1 MIEMMKGKHMQIKF
15 CRKLI
20 ILASFLFVLGFA
32 QTQVS
37 ADDSSSSSSTLV
49 NQDTLNAIDDASKQA
64 DKAVDEVTSDAEKK
78 SGDTNTTDTSFKA
91 SDAQNINKLN
101 DSLFSWQPYSEKI
114 GVTDLANNT
123 GMGLAKFFWY
133 LNTLIYQ
140 INDELLSALSNDG
153 NLSKAFTQAQNAVSG
168 KVKAIFD
175 EGKVLFGGLALIV
188 LAITGFMHFASGRT
202 SSAVRMVVHFLGILL
217 IATLWYGNGNEL
229 FNQINQA
236 SDAGQAQVLKVIG
249 NSNDNVKPGDT
260 LRVGYFERSIE
271 RPYFLMN
278 YGKATA
284 DAVTKSGGNPYQ
296 FISTNNK
303 RDDSKLQTTVSAVAK
318 KFPNTLGKNNS
329 FNKAGMSLVAIVVSI
344 VNAIPYDA
352 VALFNIFVMVI
363 ELALYLLSPFVLVSA
378 LFPQFSRNGYKIVGA
393 TIMWGI
399 AKIGSGFLIVLV
411 GALQTFTDSFITVN
425 NFGSYAVNAFLFF
438 FLVYIVYK
446 FRGKLFE
453 LVGVSYSRVEGN
465 MPQSMRLSNLREKG
479 QSIKQS
485 SVGQKISQ
493 MGPMQRLSQR
503 RDVRDEMKTK
513 QAEEKRQQNLS
524 RVREQLLGKEQAK
537 TQKLSDKHKK
547 PLTVDEFKKPMD
559 SKRSDDPKQATVE
572 KDGVHLPKS
581 NFEAKQPN
589 NHNRVNTAKNKDK
602 GSDSQDEVAKKREA
616 IKRQLY
622 GDQETQPQPK
632 TLDKVP
638 DKPIFEQSKTP
649 KRQEIAKERSK
660 TVDRDKIA
668 RELLAERGKQKVQK
682 QQLRDDKVSQLKN
695 KFGKENS

>member
-1 MIEMMKGKHMQIKF
+1 MKGEYMLITF
-15 CRKLI
+15 FRKLL
-20 ILASFLFVLGFA
+20 ILASFLFVLGVA

-37 ADDSSSSSSTLV
+37 ADGSSSSSSTLV

-64 DKAVDEVTSDAEKK
+64 DKAVDEVTNEAEKK
-78 SGDTNTTDTSFKA
+78 SGDTSTTDTSFKA

-168 KVKAIFD
+168 KVKSIFD
-175 EGKVLFGGLALIV
+175 QGKLLFGGLAIIV
-188 LAITGFMHFASGRT
+188 LAIMGFMHFASGRT
-202 SSAVRMVVHFLGILL
+202 SSAVRMVVNFVGILL
-217 IATLWYGNGNEL
+217 VATLWYGNGNEL
-229 FNQINQA
+229 FNQINEA
-236 SDAGQAQVLKVIG
+236 SDAGQAQMLKVIG

-284 DAVTKSGGNPYQ
+284 DAVTKAGHNPYQ
-296 FISTNNK
+296 FISTNPK
-303 RDDSKLQTTVSAVAK
+303 RSSDTLQSNISKVSGTVPTLQK
-318 KFPNTLGKNNS
+318 DNS

-363 ELALYLLSPFVLVSA
+363 ELALYLLSPFVLVMA
-378 LFPQFSRNGYKIVGA
+378 LFPQFARNGYKIVGA

-399 AKIGSGFLIVLV
+399 AKIGAGFLIVLV
-411 GALQTFTDSFITVN
+411 GALQTFTDSFIPAT
-425 NFGSYAVNAFLFF
+425 NFGSYAVNALLFF
-438 FLVYIVYK
+438 FLVFIVYK
-446 FRGKLFE
+446 YRGKLFE
-453 LVGVSYSRVEGN
+453 FVGVSYSRIEGQ
-465 MPQSMRLSNLREKG
+465 MPQAMRLSNLREKG

-493 MGPMQRLSQR
+493 MGPMQRMSQR

-524 RVREQLLGKEQAK
+524 RVRDQLLGKEQAK
-537 TQKLSDKHKK
+537 TQKLSDKNKK

-559 SKRSDDPKQATVE
+559 SKNSDDPKQAKIE

-589 NHNRVNTAKNKDK
+589 SPVNNPKSKNN
-602 GSDSQDEVAKKREA
+602 GSDSQQEVAKKREA

-622 GDQETQPQPK
+622 GDQVTQSQPK
-632 TLDKVP
+632 TLNKVP
-638 DKPIFEQSKTP
+638 DNHNNFEQSKTP
-649 KRQEIAKERSK
+649 KRQEIANDQKK
-660 TVDRDKIA
+660 TVNRDKIA
-668 RELLAERGKQKVQK
+668 RELLAERDKQKEQEQK
-682 QQLRDDKVSQLKN
+682 LRDEKGSQLKN
-695 KFGKENS
+695 KLGKDNS

>member
-1 MIEMMKGKHMQIKF
+1 MLITF
-15 CRKLI
+15 FRKLI
-20 ILASFLFVLGFA
+20 ILASFLFVLGVA

-37 ADDSSSSSSTLV
+37 ADGSSSSSSTLV

-64 DKAVDEVTSDAEKK
+64 DKAVDEVTNDAEKK
-78 SGDTNTTDTSFKA
+78 SGDTSTTDTSFKA

-168 KVKAIFD
+168 KVKSIFD
-175 EGKVLFGGLALIV
+175 QGKLLFGGLAIIV
-188 LAITGFMHFASGRT
+188 LAIMGFMHFASGRT
-202 SSAVRMVVHFLGILL
+202 SSAVRMVVNFVGILL
-217 IATLWYGNGNEL
+217 VATLWYGNGNEL
-229 FNQINQA
+229 FNQINEA

-278 YGKATA
+278 YGQATA
-284 DAVTKSGGNPYQ
+284 DAVSKKGYSPYQ
-296 FISTNNK
+296 LISTNAQ
-303 RDDSKLQTTVSAVAK
+303 RDDEKVQTQVTQLKK
-318 KFPNTLGKNNS
+318 KFPTMGKNNS
-329 FNKAGMSLVAIVVSI
+329 FNKAGMSLVAIVVSV

-363 ELALYLLSPFVLVSA
+363 ELALYLLSPFVLVMA
-378 LFPQFSRNGYKIVGA
+378 LFPQFARNGYKIVGA

-399 AKIGSGFLIVLV
+399 AKIGAGFLIVLV
-411 GALQTFTDSFITVN
+411 GALQTFTDSFIPAI

-438 FLVYIVYK
+438 FLVFIVYK
-446 FRGKLFE
+446 YRGKLFE
-453 LVGVSYSRVEGN
+453 FVGVSYSRIEGQ
-465 MPQSMRLSNLREKG
+465 MPQAMRLSNLREKG

-493 MGPMQRLSQR
+493 MGPMQRMSQR
-503 RDVRDEMKTK
+503 RDVRDEMKNK
-513 QAEEKRQQNLS
+513 QADEKRQQNLS
-524 RVREQLLGKEQAK
+524 RVRDQLLGKEQAK
-537 TQKLSDKHKK
+537 TQKLSDKNKK

-559 SKRSDDPKQATVE
+559 SKKSDDPKQSAVE

-589 NHNRVNTAKNKDK
+589 SRVNNPKSKDN
-602 GSDSQDEVAKKREA
+602 GSDSQQEVAKKREA

-622 GDQETQPQPK
+622 GDQATQSQPK
-632 TLDKVP
+632 TLNKVP
-638 DKPIFEQSKTP
+638 DNHNNFEQSKTP
-649 KRQEIAKERSK
+649 KRQEIANDQKK
-660 TVDRDKIA
+660 TVNRDKIA
-668 RELLAERGKQKVQK
+668 RELLAERDKQKEQK
-682 QQLRDDKVSQLKN
+682 QKLRDEKGSQLKN
-695 KFGKENS
+695 KFGKDNS

>member
-49 NQDTLNAIDDASKQA
+49 NQDTLNAIDDATKQA
-64 DKAVDEVTSDAEKK
+64 DKAVGEVVKDAEKK

-91 SDAQNINKLN
+91 SDAQDINKLN

-168 KVKAIFD
+168 KVKSIFD
-175 EGKVLFGGLALIV
+175 QGKLLFGGLAIIV

-202 SSAVRMVVHFLGILL
+202 SSAVRMVVNFVGILL
-217 IATLWYGNGNEL
+217 VATLWYGNGNEL
-229 FNQINQA
+229 FNQINSA
-236 SDAGQAQVLKVIG
+236 SDAGQAQMLKVIG

-284 DAVTKSGGNPYQ
+284 NDVIKKLNQNPYQ
-296 FISTNNK
+296 FISTNTNRNEDK
-303 RDDSKLQTTVSAVAK
+303 VQSTVTQIKSKVPALSK
-318 KFPNTLGKNNS
+318 SNS

-363 ELALYLLSPFVLVSA
+363 ELALYLLSPFVLVMA
-378 LFPQFSRNGYKIVGA
+378 LFPQFAHNGYKIVGA

-399 AKIGSGFLIVLV
+399 AKIGAGFLIVLV
-411 GALQTFTDSFITVN
+411 GALQTFTDSFIPAT

-438 FLVYIVYK
+438 FLVFIVYK
-446 FRGKLFE
+446 YRGKLFE
-453 LVGVSYSRVEGN
+453 FVGVSYSRIDGQ
-465 MPQSMRLSNLREKG
+465 MPQAMRLSNLREKG

-493 MGPMQRLSQR
+493 MGPMQRMSQR
-503 RDVRDEMKTK
+503 RDVRDEMKNK
-513 QAEEKRQQNLS
+513 QADEKRQQNLS
-524 RVREQLLGKEQAK
+524 RVRDQLLGKEQAK
-537 TQKLSDKHKK
+537 TQKLSDKNKK

-559 SKRSDDPKQATVE
+559 SKKSDNPKQAKIE

-589 NHNRVNTAKNKDK
+589 SRVNNPKSKDN
-602 GSDSQDEVAKKREA
+602 GSDSQQEVAKKREA

-622 GDQETQPQPK
+622 GDQATQSEPK
-632 TLDKVP
+632 TLNKVP
-638 DKPIFEQSKTP
+638 DKPNSFEQSKTP
-649 KRQEIAKERSK
+649 TRQVVIQDNAK

-668 RELLAERGKQKVQK
+668 RELLAERDKQKEQK
-682 QQLRDDKVSQLKN
+682 QKLRDEKGSQLKN
-695 KFGKENS
+695 KFGKDNS

>member
-15 CRKLI
+15 CRKLM

-64 DKAVDEVTSDAEKK
+64 DKAVDEVTRDAEKK
-78 SGDTNTTDTSFKA
+78 SGDTSTTDTSFKA

-153 NLSKAFTQAQNAVSG
+153 NLSEAFTQAQNAVSG
-168 KVKAIFD
+168 KVKSIFD
-175 EGKVLFGGLALIV
+175 QGKLLFGGLAIIV

-202 SSAVRMVVHFLGILL
+202 SSAVRMVVNFVGILL
-217 IATLWYGNGNEL
+217 VATLWYGNGNEL
-229 FNQINQA
+229 FNQINEA

-278 YGKATA
+278 YGKAIA
-284 DAVTKSGGNPYQ
+284 DGVIKKGQNPYQ
-296 FISTNNK
+296 FISTNEK
-303 RDDSKLQTTVSAVAK
+303 RDDDKVQTQVTKLKQV
-318 KFPNTLGKNNS
+318 FPTLGKNNS
-329 FNKAGMSLVAIVVSI
+329 FNKAGMSLVAIVVSV
-344 VNAIPYDA
+344 VNAIPYGA

-363 ELALYLLSPFVLVSA
+363 ELALYLLSPFVLVMA
-378 LFPQFSRNGYKIVGA
+378 LFPQFARNGYKIVGA

-399 AKIGSGFLIVLV
+399 AKIGAGFLIVLV
-411 GALQTFTDSFITVN
+411 GALQAFTDSFIPAI

-438 FLVYIVYK
+438 FLVFIVYK
-446 FRGKLFE
+446 YRGKLFE
-453 LVGVSYSRVEGN
+453 FVGVSYSRIEGQ
-465 MPQSMRLSNLREKG
+465 MPQAMRLSNLREKG

-493 MGPMQRLSQR
+493 MGPMQRMSQR

-513 QAEEKRQQNLS
+513 QAEGKRQQNLS
-524 RVREQLLGKEQAK
+524 RVRDQLLGKEQAK
-537 TQKLSDKHKK
+537 TQKLSDKNKK

-559 SKRSDDPKQATVE
+559 SKKSDDPKQSAVE

-589 NHNRVNTAKNKDK
+589 SRVNNPKSKDN
-602 GSDSQDEVAKKREA
+602 GSDSQQEVAKKREA

-622 GDQETQPQPK
+622 GDQATQSQPK
-632 TLDKVP
+632 TLNKVP
-638 DKPIFEQSKTP
+638 DNHNNFEQSKTP
-649 KRQEIAKERSK
+649 KRQEIANDQKK
-660 TVDRDKIA
+660 TVNRDKIA
-668 RELLAERGKQKVQK
+668 RELLAERDKQKEQK
-682 QQLRDDKVSQLKN
+682 QKLRDEKGSQLKN
-695 KFGKENS
+695 KFGKDNS

>member
-1 MIEMMKGKHMQIKF
+1 MKGEYMLITF
-15 CRKLI
+15 FRKLI

-78 SGDTNTTDTSFKA
+78 SGDTSTTDTSFKA

-140 INDELLSALSNDG
+140 INDELLSVLSNDG

-168 KVKAIFD
+168 KVKSIFD
-175 EGKVLFGGLALIV
+175 QGKLLFGGLAIIV

-202 SSAVRMVVHFLGILL
+202 SSAVRMVVNFVGILL
-217 IATLWYGNGNEL
+217 VATLWYGNGNEL
-229 FNQINQA
+229 FNQINEA

-271 RPYFLMN
+271 RPYFLMD
-278 YGKATA
+278 YGQATA
-284 DAVTKSGGNPYQ
+284 DAVSKKGYSPYQ
-296 FISTNNK
+296 LISTNAQ
-303 RDDSKLQTTVSAVAK
+303 RDDEKVQTQVTQLKK
-318 KFPNTLGKNNS
+318 KFPTMGKNNS
-329 FNKAGMSLVAIVVSI
+329 FNKAGMSLVAIVVSV

-363 ELALYLLSPFVLVSA
+363 ELALYLLSPFVLVMA
-378 LFPQFSRNGYKIVGA
+378 LFPQFAHNGYKIVGA

-399 AKIGSGFLIVLV
+399 AKIGAGFLIVLV
-411 GALQTFTDSFITVN
+411 GALQTFTDSFIPAT

-438 FLVYIVYK
+438 FLVFIVYK
-446 FRGKLFE
+446 YRGKLFE
-453 LVGVSYSRVEGN
+453 FVGVSYSRIEGQ
-465 MPQSMRLSNLREKG
+465 MPQAMRLSNLREKG

-493 MGPMQRLSQR
+493 MGPMQRMSQTR
-503 RDVRDEMKTK
+503 AVRNEMKTK

-524 RVREQLLGKEQAK
+524 RVRDQLLGKEQAK
-537 TQKLSDKHKK
+537 TQKLSDKNKK

-559 SKRSDDPKQATVE
+559 SKNSDDPKQAKIE

-589 NHNRVNTAKNKDK
+589 SRVNNPKSKNN
-602 GSDSQDEVAKKREA
+602 GSDSQQEVAKEREA

-622 GDQETQPQPK
+622 GDQVTQSQPK
-632 TLDKVP
+632 TLHKVP
-638 DKPIFEQSKTP
+638 DNHNNFEQSKTP
-649 KRQEIAKERSK
+649 KRQEIANDQKK
-660 TVDRDKIA
+660 TVNRDKIA
-668 RELLAERGKQKVQK
+668 RELLAERDKQKEQK
-682 QQLRDDKVSQLKN
+682 QKLRDEKGSQLKN
-695 KFGKENS
+695 KFGKDNS

>member
-1 MIEMMKGKHMQIKF
+1 MQIKF
-15 CRKLI
+15 CQRLI
-20 ILASFLFVLGFA
+20 ILASFLFFLGFA
-32 QTQVS
+32 QAQVS
-37 ADDSSSSSSTLV
+37 ADDSSSSSSTLIT
-49 NQDTLNAIDDASKQA
+49 QDTLNAIDDASKQA
-64 DKAVDEVTSDAEKK
+64 DKAVDEITSDAEKK
-78 SGDTNTTDTSFKA
+78 AGDTSTTDNSFKS

-168 KVKAIFD
+168 KVKSIFD
-175 EGKVLFGGLALIV
+175 EGKILFGGLAIIV
-188 LAITGFMHFASGRT
+188 LAIMGFMHFANGRT
-202 SSAVRMVVHFLGILL
+202 SSAVQMVVNFVGILL
-217 IATLWYGNGNEL
+217 VATLWYGNGNEL

-284 DAVTKSGGNPYQ
+284 DAITKKGYDPYE
-296 FISTNNK
+296 FISTNEK
-303 RDDSKLQTTVSAVAK
+303 RDTSLLEKKVQTRSKNFAPLLK
-318 KFPNTLGKNNS
+318 DNS

-363 ELALYLLSPFVLVSA
+363 ELALYLLSPFVLVMA
-378 LFPQFSRNGYKIVGA
+378 LFPQFARNGYKIVGA

-399 AKIGSGFLIVLV
+399 AKIGAGFLIVLV
-411 GALQTFTDSFITVN
+411 GALQTFTDSFVPAT
-425 NFGSYAVNAFLFF
+425 NFGSYAVNALLFF
-438 FLVYIVYK
+438 FLVFIVYK
-446 FRGKLFE
+446 YRGKLFE
-453 LVGVSYSRVEGN
+453 FVGVSYSRVEGN
-465 MPQSMRLSNLREKG
+465 MPQAMRLSHLREKG

-493 MGPMQRLSQR
+493 MGPMQRMSQTR
-503 RDVRDEMKTK
+503 AVRNEMKT
-513 QAEEKRQQNLS
+513 QQSEEKRQQNLS
-524 RVREQLLGKEQAK
+524 RVRDQLLGKEQAK
-537 TQKLSDKHKK
+537 TQKLSDKNKK
-547 PLTVDEFKKPMD
+547 PVTVDEFKKPMD
-559 SKRSDDPKQATVE
+559 SNSSDNQKQSKFE
-572 KDGVHLPKS
+572 KDGVQLPKS

-589 NHNRVNTAKNKDK
+589 NRVNTAKNKDK
-602 GSDSQDEVAKKREA
+602 GSGNQDEVAQKREA

-622 GDQETQPQPK
+622 GNQEKQPQPK
-632 TLDKVP
+632 IIDKVLDKP
-638 DKPIFEQSKTP
+638 NFEQSKTP
-649 KRQEIAKERSK
+649 KRQEIAREQSK

-668 RELLAERGKQKVQK
+668 RELLAERDKQKVQK
-682 QQLRDDKVSQLKN
+682 QQLRDEKVSQLKN
-695 KFGKENS
+695 KFGKDNS

>member
-1 MIEMMKGKHMQIKF
+1 MKGEYMLITF
-15 CRKLI
+15 FRKLI

-78 SGDTNTTDTSFKA
+78 SGDTSTTDTSFKA

-168 KVKAIFD
+168 KVKSIFD
-175 EGKVLFGGLALIV
+175 QGKLLFGGLAIIV

-202 SSAVRMVVHFLGILL
+202 SSAVRMVVNFVGILL
-217 IATLWYGNGNEL
+217 VATLWYGNGNEL
-229 FNQINQA
+229 FNQINEA

-271 RPYFLMN
+271 RPYFLMD
-278 YGKATA
+278 YGQATA
-284 DAVTKSGGNPYQ
+284 DAVSKKGYSPYQ
-296 FISTNNK
+296 LISTNAQ
-303 RDDSKLQTTVSAVAK
+303 RDDEKVQTQVTQLKK
-318 KFPNTLGKNNS
+318 KFPTMGKNNS
-329 FNKAGMSLVAIVVSI
+329 FNKAGMSLVAIVVSV

-363 ELALYLLSPFVLVSA
+363 ELALYLLSPFVLVMA
-378 LFPQFSRNGYKIVGA
+378 LFPQFAHNGYKIVGA

-399 AKIGSGFLIVLV
+399 AKIGAGFLIVLV
-411 GALQTFTDSFITVN
+411 GALQTFTDSFIPAT

-438 FLVYIVYK
+438 FLVFIVYK
-446 FRGKLFE
+446 YRGKLFE
-453 LVGVSYSRVEGN
+453 FVGVSYSRIEGQ
-465 MPQSMRLSNLREKG
+465 MPQAMRLSNLREKG

-493 MGPMQRLSQR
+493 MGPMQRMSQR

-524 RVREQLLGKEQAK
+524 RVRDQLLGKEQAK
-537 TQKLSDKHKK
+537 TQKLSDKNKK

-559 SKRSDDPKQATVE
+559 SKNSDDPKQAKIE

-589 NHNRVNTAKNKDK
+589 SRVNNPKSKNN
-602 GSDSQDEVAKKREA
+602 GSDSQQEVAKEREA

-622 GDQETQPQPK
+622 GDQVTQSQPK
-632 TLDKVP
+632 TLHKVP
-638 DKPIFEQSKTP
+638 DNHNNFEQSKTP
-649 KRQEIAKERSK
+649 KRQEIANDQKK
-660 TVDRDKIA
+660 TVNRDKIA
-668 RELLAERGKQKVQK
+668 RELLAERDKQKEQK
-682 QQLRDDKVSQLKN
+682 QKLRDEKGSQLKN
-695 KFGKENS
+695 KFGKDNS

>member
-1 MIEMMKGKHMQIKF
+1 MKGEYMLITF
-15 CRKLI
+15 FRKLI
-20 ILASFLFVLGFA
+20 ILASFLFVLGVA

-37 ADDSSSSSSTLV
+37 ADGSSSSSGTLV

-64 DKAVDEVTSDAEKK
+64 DKAVDEVTNDAEKK
-78 SGDTNTTDTSFKA
+78 SGDTSTTDTSFKA

-168 KVKAIFD
+168 KVKSIFD
-175 EGKVLFGGLALIV
+175 QGKLLFGGLAIIV

-202 SSAVRMVVHFLGILL
+202 SSAVRMVVNFVGILL
-217 IATLWYGNGNEL
+217 VATLWYGNGNEL
-229 FNQINQA
+229 FNQINEA

-284 DAVTKSGGNPYQ
+284 DAVIKAGGNPYQ
-296 FISTNNK
+296 FISTNTS
-303 RDDSKLQTTVSAVAK
+303 RDDSKVQANVARTVKQFPTLK
-318 KFPNTLGKNNS
+318 KDNS

-363 ELALYLLSPFVLVSA
+363 ELALYLLSPFVLVMA
-378 LFPQFSRNGYKIVGA
+378 LFPQFARNGYKIVGA

-399 AKIGSGFLIVLV
+399 AKIGAGFLIVLV
-411 GALQTFTDSFITVN
+411 GALQTFTDSFIPAT

-438 FLVYIVYK
+438 FLVFIVYK
-446 FRGKLFE
+446 YRGKLFE
-453 LVGVSYSRVEGN
+453 FVGVSYSRIEGQ
-465 MPQSMRLSNLREKG
+465 MPQAMRLSNLRERG

-493 MGPMQRLSQR
+493 MGPMQRMSQR

-524 RVREQLLGKEQAK
+524 RVRDQLLGKEQAK
-537 TQKLSDKHKK
+537 TQKLSDKNKK

-559 SKRSDDPKQATVE
+559 SKKSDDPKQAKIE
-572 KDGVHLPKS
+572 KNGIHLPKS

-589 NHNRVNTAKNKDK
+589 SRVHNPKSKDNA
-602 GSDSQDEVAKKREA
+602 SDSQQEVAKKREA

-622 GDQETQPQPK
+622 GDQATQSQPK
-632 TLDKVP
+632 TLHKVP
-638 DKPIFEQSKTP
+638 DNHNNFEQSKTP
-649 KRQEIAKERSK
+649 TRQVVIQDNAK

-668 RELLAERGKQKVQK
+668 RELLAERDKQKEQK
-682 QQLRDDKVSQLKN
+682 QKSRDEKVSQLKN
-695 KFGKENS
+695 KFGKDNS

>member
-1 MIEMMKGKHMQIKF
+1 MQIKF

-78 SGDTNTTDTSFKA
+78 SGDTSTTDTSFKA

-168 KVKAIFD
+168 KVKSIFD
-175 EGKVLFGGLALIV
+175 QGKLLFGGLAIIV
-188 LAITGFMHFASGRT
+188 LAIMGFMHFASGRT
-202 SSAVRMVVHFLGILL
+202 SSAVRMVVNFVGILL
-217 IATLWYGNGNEL
+217 VATLWYGNGNEL
-229 FNQINQA
+229 FNQINSA
-236 SDAGQAQVLKVIG
+236 SDAGQAQILKVIG

-284 DAVTKSGGNPYQ
+284 DAVNKAGGNPYQ
-296 FISTNNK
+296 FISTNTS
-303 RDDSKLQTTVSAVAK
+303 RDDSKVQANVARTVKQFPTLK
-318 KFPNTLGKNNS
+318 KDNS
-329 FNKAGMSLVAIVVSI
+329 FNKAGMSLVAIVVSV

-363 ELALYLLSPFVLVSA
+363 ELALFLLSPFVLVMA
-378 LFPQFSRNGYKIVGA
+378 LFPQFARNGYKIVGA
-393 TIMWGI
+393 TIVWGI
-399 AKIGSGFLIVLV
+399 AKIGAGFLIVLV
-411 GALQTFTDSFITVN
+411 GALQTFTDSFVPAT
-425 NFGSYAVNAFLFF
+425 NFGSYAVNALLFF
-438 FLVYIVYK
+438 FLVFIVYK

-453 LVGVSYSRVEGN
+453 FVGVSYSRIEGQ
-465 MPQSMRLSNLREKG
+465 MPQAMRLSNLREKG

-493 MGPMQRLSQR
+493 MGPMQRMSQR
-503 RDVRDEMKTK
+503 RDVLDEMKTK

-524 RVREQLLGKEQAK
+524 RVRDQLLGKAQAK
-537 TQKLSDKHKK
+537 TQKLSDKNKK

-559 SKRSDDPKQATVE
+559 SKKSDDPNRSKLE
-572 KDGVHLPKS
+572 KDSVHLPKS

-589 NHNRVNTAKNKDK
+589 SRVNNPKNKDN
-602 GSDSQDEVAKKREA
+602 GSDSQQEVAKKREA

-622 GDQETQPQPK
+622 GDPATQSQPK
-632 TLDKVP
+632 TLNKVP
-638 DKPIFEQSKTP
+638 DNHNNFEQSKTP
-649 KRQEIAKERSK
+649 KRQEIANDQKK
-660 TVDRDKIA
+660 TVNRDKIA
-668 RELLAERGKQKVQK
+668 RELLAERDKQKVQK
-682 QQLRDDKVSQLKN
+682 QQLRDEKVSQLKN
-695 KFGKENS
+695 KFGKDNS

>member
-1 MIEMMKGKHMQIKF
+1 MQIKF

-78 SGDTNTTDTSFKA
+78 SGDTSTIDTSFKA

-153 NLSKAFTQAQNAVSG
+153 NLSKAFTQGQNAVSG
-168 KVKAIFD
+168 KVKSIFD
-175 EGKVLFGGLALIV
+175 QGKLLFGGLAIIV

-202 SSAVRMVVHFLGILL
+202 SSAVRMVVNFVGILL
-217 IATLWYGNGNEL
+217 VATLWYGNGNEL
-229 FNQINQA
+229 FNQINEA
-236 SDAGQAQVLKVIG
+236 SDAGQAQMLKVIG

-278 YGKATA
+278 YGQATA
-284 DAVTKSGGNPYQ
+284 DAVSKKGYSPYQ
-296 FISTNNK
+296 LISTNAQ
-303 RDDSKLQTTVSAVAK
+303 RDDEKVQTQVTQLKK
-318 KFPNTLGKNNS
+318 KFPTMGKNNS
-329 FNKAGMSLVAIVVSI
+329 FNKAGMSLVAIMVSV

-363 ELALYLLSPFVLVSA
+363 ELALYLLSPFVLVMA
-378 LFPQFSRNGYKIVGA
+378 LFPQFARNGYKIVGA

-399 AKIGSGFLIVLV
+399 AKIGAGFLIVLV
-411 GALQTFTDSFITVN
+411 GALQTFTDSFIPAI

-438 FLVYIVYK
+438 FLVLIVYK
-446 FRGKLFE
+446 YRGKLFE
-453 LVGVSYSRVEGN
+453 FVGVSYSRIEGQ
-465 MPQSMRLSNLREKG
+465 MPQAMRLSNLREKG
-479 QSIKQS
+479 RSIKQS

-493 MGPMQRLSQR
+493 RGPMQRMSQR
-503 RDVRDEMKTK
+503 RDVRDEMKNK
-513 QAEEKRQQNLS
+513 QADEKRQQNLS
-524 RVREQLLGKEQAK
+524 RVRDQLLGKEQAK
-537 TQKLSDKHKK
+537 TQKLSDKNKK

-559 SKRSDDPKQATVE
+559 SK
-572 KDGVHLPKS
+572 
-581 NFEAKQPN
+581 
-589 NHNRVNTAKNKDK
+589 
-602 GSDSQDEVAKKREA
+602 
-616 IKRQLY
+616 
-622 GDQETQPQPK
+622 
-632 TLDKVP
+632 
-638 DKPIFEQSKTP
+638 
-649 KRQEIAKERSK
+649 
-660 TVDRDKIA
+660 
-668 RELLAERGKQKVQK
+668 
-682 QQLRDDKVSQLKN
+682 
-695 KFGKENS
+695 

>member
-78 SGDTNTTDTSFKA
+78 SGDTSTTDTSFKA

-168 KVKAIFD
+168 KVKSIFD
-175 EGKVLFGGLALIV
+175 EGKVLFGGLAIIV
-188 LAITGFMHFASGRT
+188 LAIMGFMHFASGRT
-202 SSAVRMVVHFLGILL
+202 SSAVRMVVNFVGILL
-217 IATLWYGNGNEL
+217 VATLWYGNGNEL
-229 FNQINQA
+229 FNQINEA

-278 YGKATA
+278 YGVTNA
-284 DAVTKSGGNPYQ
+284 DAVTKKYGRSAYEL
-296 FISTNNK
+296 ISTNQN
-303 RDDSKLQTTVSAVAK
+303 RDDDKLQTKVTQLKSK
-318 KFPNTLGKNNS
+318 IPTLSKNNS

-363 ELALYLLSPFVLVSA
+363 ELALYLLSPFVLVMA
-378 LFPQFSRNGYKIVGA
+378 LFPQFARNGYKIVGA

-399 AKIGSGFLIVLV
+399 AKIGAGFLIVLV
-411 GALQTFTDSFITVN
+411 GALQTFTDSFIPAT

-438 FLVYIVYK
+438 FLVFIVYK
-446 FRGKLFE
+446 YRGKLFE
-453 LVGVSYSRVEGN
+453 FVGVSYSRIEGQ
-465 MPQSMRLSNLREKG
+465 MPQAMRLSNLREKG

-493 MGPMQRLSQR
+493 MGPMQRMSQR
-503 RDVRDEMKTK
+503 RDVRDEIKTK

-524 RVREQLLGKEQAK
+524 RVRDQLLGKEQAK
-537 TQKLSDKHKK
+537 TQKLSDKNKK

-559 SKRSDDPKQATVE
+559 SKKSDNPKQVNIE

-589 NHNRVNTAKNKDK
+589 SRVNNPKNKDN
-602 GSDSQDEVAKKREA
+602 GSDSQQEVAKKREA

-622 GDQETQPQPK
+622 GDPATQSQPK
-632 TLDKVP
+632 TLNKVP
-638 DKPIFEQSKTP
+638 DNHNNFEQSKTP
-649 KRQEIAKERSK
+649 KRQEIANDQKK
-660 TVDRDKIA
+660 TVNRDKIA
-668 RELLAERGKQKVQK
+668 RELLAERDKQREQKQK
-682 QQLRDDKVSQLKN
+682 LRDEKGSQLKN
-695 KFGKENS
+695 KFGKDNS

>member
-1 MIEMMKGKHMQIKF
+1 MQIKF

-37 ADDSSSSSSTLV
+37 ADDSSNSNSSLI
-49 NQDTLNAIDDASKQA
+49 NQDTLNAIDDATKQA
-64 DKAVDEVTSDAEKK
+64 DKAVGEVVKDAEKK
-78 SGDTNTTDTSFKA
+78 SGDKNTTDTSFTA
-91 SDAQNINKLN
+91 NDAQDIKKLN

-188 LAITGFMHFASGRT
+188 LALTGFMHFASGRT
-202 SSAVRMVVHFLGILL
+202 SVAVRMVINFMGILL
-217 IATLWYGNGNEL
+217 AAALWYGNGNEL
-229 FNQINQA
+229 FNQINSA
-236 SDAGQAQVLKVIG
+236 SDAGQAQMLKVIG

-284 DAVTKSGGNPYQ
+284 DAVTKAGHNPYQ
-296 FISTNNK
+296 FISTNPK
-303 RDDSKLQTTVSAVAK
+303 RSSDTLQSNISKVSGTVPTLQK
-318 KFPNTLGKNNS
+318 DNS

-363 ELALYLLSPFVLVSA
+363 ELALYLLSPFVLVMA
-378 LFPQFSRNGYKIVGA
+378 LFPQFARNGYKIVGA

-399 AKIGSGFLIVLV
+399 AKIGAGFLIVLV
-411 GALQTFTDSFITVN
+411 GALQTFTDSFIPAT

-438 FLVYIVYK
+438 FLVLIVYK
-446 FRGKLFE
+446 YRGKLFE
-453 LVGVSYSRVEGN
+453 FVGVSYSRIEGQ
-465 MPQSMRLSNLREKG
+465 MPQAMRLSNLREKG

-493 MGPMQRLSQR
+493 MGPMQRMSQTR
-503 RDVRDEMKTK
+503 AVRNEMKTK

-524 RVREQLLGKEQAK
+524 RVRDQLL
-537 TQKLSDKHKK
+537 
-547 PLTVDEFKKPMD
+547 
-559 SKRSDDPKQATVE
+559 
-572 KDGVHLPKS
+572 
-581 NFEAKQPN
+581 
-589 NHNRVNTAKNKDK
+589 
-602 GSDSQDEVAKKREA
+602 
-616 IKRQLY
+616 
-622 GDQETQPQPK
+622 
-632 TLDKVP
+632 
-638 DKPIFEQSKTP
+638 
-649 KRQEIAKERSK
+649 
-660 TVDRDKIA
+660 
-668 RELLAERGKQKVQK
+668 
-682 QQLRDDKVSQLKN
+682 
-695 KFGKENS
+695 

>member
-1 MIEMMKGKHMQIKF
+1 MQIKF

-78 SGDTNTTDTSFKA
+78 SGDTSTTDTSFKA

-168 KVKAIFD
+168 KVKSIFD
-175 EGKVLFGGLALIV
+175 QGKLLFGGLAIIV

-202 SSAVRMVVHFLGILL
+202 SSAVRMVVNFVGILL
-217 IATLWYGNGNEL
+217 VATLWYGNGNEL
-229 FNQINQA
+229 FNQINEA

-278 YGKATA
+278 YGQATA
-284 DAVTKSGGNPYQ
+284 DAVSKKGYSPYQ
-296 FISTNNK
+296 LISTNAQ
-303 RDDSKLQTTVSAVAK
+303 RDDEKVQTQVTQLKK
-318 KFPNTLGKNNS
+318 KFPTMGKNNS

-363 ELALYLLSPFVLVSA
+363 ELALYLLSPFVLVMA
-378 LFPQFSRNGYKIVGA
+378 LFPQFARNGYKIVGA

-399 AKIGSGFLIVLV
+399 AKIGAGFLIVLV
-411 GALQTFTDSFITVN
+411 GALQTFTDSFIPAT

-438 FLVYIVYK
+438 FLVFIVYK
-446 FRGKLFE
+446 YRGKLFE
-453 LVGVSYSRVEGN
+453 FVGVSYSRIEGQ
-465 MPQSMRLSNLREKG
+465 MPQAMRLSNLREKG

-493 MGPMQRLSQR
+493 MGPMQRMSQR

-524 RVREQLLGKEQAK
+524 RVRDQLLGKEQAK
-537 TQKLSDKHKK
+537 TQKLSDKNKK

-559 SKRSDDPKQATVE
+559 SKKSDDPKQAKIE
-572 KDGVHLPKS
+572 KDGVNLPKS

-589 NHNRVNTAKNKDK
+589 SRVNNPKSKDNA
-602 GSDSQDEVAKKREA
+602 SDSQQEVAKKREA

-622 GDQETQPQPK
+622 GDPATQSQPK
-632 TLDKVP
+632 ITDKVP
-638 DKPIFEQSKTP
+638 DNHNNFEQSKTP
-649 KRQEIAKERSK
+649 KRQEIANDQKK
-660 TVDRDKIA
+660 TVNRDKIA
-668 RELLAERGKQKVQK
+668 RELLAERDKQKAQK
-682 QQLRDDKVSQLKN
+682 QKLRDEKGSQLKN
-695 KFGKENS
+695 KFGKDNS

>member
-1 MIEMMKGKHMQIKF
+1 MLITF
-15 CRKLI
+15 FRKLI
-20 ILASFLFVLGFA
+20 ILASFLFVLGVA

-37 ADDSSSSSSTLV
+37 ADGSSSSSSTLV

-78 SGDTNTTDTSFKA
+78 SGDTSTTDTSFKA

-101 DSLFSWQPYSEKI
+101 NSLFSWQPYSEKI

-168 KVKAIFD
+168 KVKSIFD
-175 EGKVLFGGLALIV
+175 QGKLLFGGLAIIV

-202 SSAVRMVVHFLGILL
+202 SSAVRMVVNFVGILL
-217 IATLWYGNGNEL
+217 VATLWYGNGNEL
-229 FNQINQA
+229 FNQINEG

-249 NSNDNVKPGDT
+249 KSNDNVKPGDT

-284 DAVTKSGGNPYQ
+284 DAVTKSGGNSYQ

-363 ELALYLLSPFVLVSA
+363 ELALYLLSPFVLVMA
-378 LFPQFSRNGYKIVGA
+378 LFPQFARNGYKIVGA

-399 AKIGSGFLIVLV
+399 AKIGAGFLIVLV
-411 GALQTFTDSFITVN
+411 GALQTFTDSFIPAT

-438 FLVYIVYK
+438 FLVFIVYK
-446 FRGKLFE
+446 YRGKLFE
-453 LVGVSYSRVEGN
+453 FVGVSYSRIEGQ
-465 MPQSMRLSNLREKG
+465 MPQAMRLSNLREKG

-493 MGPMQRLSQR
+493 MGPMQRMSQR

-524 RVREQLLGKEQAK
+524 RVRDQLLGKEQAK
-537 TQKLSDKHKK
+537 TQKLSDKNKK

-559 SKRSDDPKQATVE
+559 SKNSDDPKQAKIE

-589 NHNRVNTAKNKDK
+589 SRVNNPKSKNN
-602 GSDSQDEVAKKREA
+602 GSDSQQEVAKKREA

-622 GDQETQPQPK
+622 GDQLTQSQPK
-632 TLDKVP
+632 TLNKVP
-638 DKPIFEQSKTP
+638 DNHNNFEQSKTP
-649 KRQEIAKERSK
+649 KRHEIANDQKK
-660 TVDRDKIA
+660 TVNRDKIA
-668 RELLAERGKQKVQK
+668 RELLAERDKQKEQK
-682 QQLRDDKVSQLKN
+682 QKLRDEKGSQLKN
-695 KFGKENS
+695 KFGKDNS

>member
-37 ADDSSSSSSTLV
+37 ADDSSNSSSTLV

-78 SGDTNTTDTSFKA
+78 SGDTSTTDTSFKA
-91 SDAQNINKLN
+91 IDAQDIKKLN
-101 DSLFSWQPYSEKI
+101 DSLFSWQSYSEKI

-168 KVKAIFD
+168 KVKSIFD
-175 EGKVLFGGLALIV
+175 QGKLLFGGLAIIV

-202 SSAVRMVVHFLGILL
+202 SSAVRMVVNFVGILL
-217 IATLWYGNGNEL
+217 VATLWYGNGNEL
-229 FNQINQA
+229 FNQINEA
-236 SDAGQAQVLKVIG
+236 SDAGQAQMLKVIG

-284 DAVTKSGGNPYQ
+284 NDVIKKLNQNPYQ
-296 FISTNNK
+296 FISTNTNRNEDK
-303 RDDSKLQTTVSAVAK
+303 VQSTVTQIKSKVPALSK
-318 KFPNTLGKNNS
+318 SNS

-363 ELALYLLSPFVLVSA
+363 EWALYLLSPFVLVMA
-378 LFPQFSRNGYKIVGA
+378 LFPQFARNGYKIVGA

-399 AKIGSGFLIVLV
+399 AKIGAGFLIVLV
-411 GALQTFTDSFITVN
+411 GALQTFTDSFIPAT

-438 FLVYIVYK
+438 FLVFIVYK
-446 FRGKLFE
+446 YRGKLFE
-453 LVGVSYSRVEGN
+453 FVGVSYSRIEGQ
-465 MPQSMRLSNLREKG
+465 MPQAMRLSHLRENG
-479 QSIKQS
+479 QSIRQS

-493 MGPMQRLSQR
+493 MGPMQRMSQR

-524 RVREQLLGKEQAK
+524 RVRDQLLGKEQAK
-537 TQKLSDKHKK
+537 TQKLSDKNKK

-559 SKRSDDPKQATVE
+559 SKKSDDPKQAKIE

-589 NHNRVNTAKNKDK
+589 SRINNPKSKDN
-602 GSDSQDEVAKKREA
+602 GSDSQQKVAKKREA

-622 GDQETQPQPK
+622 DYPATQSLPK
-632 TLDKVP
+632 TLNKVP
-638 DKPIFEQSKTP
+638 DNHNNFEQSKTP
-649 KRQEIAKERSK
+649 KRQEIANDQKK
-660 TVDRDKIA
+660 TVNRDKIA
-668 RELLAERGKQKVQK
+668 RELLSERDKQNVQK
-682 QQLRDDKVSQLKN
+682 QKLRDEKFSQLKN
-695 KFGKENS
+695 KFGKDNS

>member
-1 MIEMMKGKHMQIKF
+1 MIKMMKGKHMQIKF

-20 ILASFLFVLGFA
+20 ILASFLFVWGFA
-32 QTQVS
+32 QMPVS

-78 SGDTNTTDTSFKA
+78 SGDTSTTDTSFKA
-91 SDAQNINKLN
+91 SDGQNINKLN

-153 NLSKAFTQAQNAVSG
+153 NLSKAFTKAQNAVSG
-168 KVKAIFD
+168 KVKSIFD
-175 EGKVLFGGLALIV
+175 EGKVLFGGLAIIV
-188 LAITGFMHFASGRT
+188 LAIMGFMHFASGRT
-202 SSAVRMVVHFLGILL
+202 SSAVRMVVNFVGILL
-217 IATLWYGNGNEL
+217 VATLWYGNGNEL
-229 FNQINQA
+229 FNQINEA

-284 DAVTKSGGNPYQ
+284 DAVTKASGNPYQ
-296 FISTNNK
+296 FISTNSS
-303 RDDSKLQTTVSAVAK
+303 RDDEKVQAQVDKQK
-318 KFPNTLGKNNS
+318 KQFPTLAKNNS

-363 ELALYLLSPFVLVSA
+363 ELALYLLSPFVLVMA
-378 LFPQFSRNGYKIVGA
+378 LFPQFARNGYKIVGA

-399 AKIGSGFLIVLV
+399 AKIGAGFLIVLV
-411 GALQTFTDSFITVN
+411 GALQTFTDSFVPAT
-425 NFGSYAVNAFLFF
+425 NFGSYAVNALLFF
-438 FLVYIVYK
+438 FLVFMVYK
-446 FRGKLFE
+446 YRGKLFE
-453 LVGVSYSRVEGN
+453 FVGVSYSRIEGQI
-465 MPQSMRLSNLREKG
+465 PQAMRLSNLREKG

-493 MGPMQRLSQR
+493 MGPMQRMSQTR
-503 RDVRDEMKTK
+503 AVRNEMQT
-513 QAEEKRQQNLS
+513 QQTEEKRQQNLS
-524 RVREQLLGKEQAK
+524 RVRNQLLGKEQAK
-537 TQKLSDKHKK
+537 TQKLSDKNKK
-547 PLTVDEFKKPMD
+547 KLTVDEFKKPMD
-559 SKRSDDPKQATVE
+559 SKKSDDPKHSTVE

-581 NFEAKQPN
+581 NFKAKQTN
-589 NHNRVNTAKNKDK
+589 SRVNNPKSKDT
-602 GSDSQDEVAKKREA
+602 GSDSQREVAKKREA

-622 GDQETQPQPK
+622 GDQAPQPQPK

-638 DKPIFEQSKTP
+638 DKPTFEQSKTP
-649 KRQEIAKERSK
+649 KRQEIANDKKK
-660 TVDRDKIA
+660 TVNRDKIA
-668 RELLAERGKQKVQK
+668 RELLAERDKQKVQK

-695 KFGKENS
+695 KFGKDNS

>member
-1 MIEMMKGKHMQIKF
+1 MKGEYMLITF
-15 CRKLI
+15 FRKLI
-20 ILASFLFVLGFA
+20 ILASFLFVLGVA

-37 ADDSSSSSSTLV
+37 ADGSSSSSGTLV

-64 DKAVDEVTSDAEKK
+64 DKAVDEVTNDAEKK
-78 SGDTNTTDTSFKA
+78 SGDTSTTDTSFKA

-168 KVKAIFD
+168 KVKSIFD
-175 EGKVLFGGLALIV
+175 QGKLLFGGLAIIV
-188 LAITGFMHFASGRT
+188 LAIMGFMHFASGRT
-202 SSAVRMVVHFLGILL
+202 SSAVRMVVNFVGILL
-217 IATLWYGNGNEL
+217 VATLWYGNGNEL
-229 FNQINQA
+229 FNQINEA

-278 YGKATA
+278 YGQATA
-284 DAVTKSGGNPYQ
+284 DAVSKKGYSPYQ
-296 FISTNNK
+296 LISTNAQ
-303 RDDSKLQTTVSAVAK
+303 RDDEKVQTQVTQLKK
-318 KFPNTLGKNNS
+318 KFPTMGKNNS
-329 FNKAGMSLVAIVVSI
+329 FNKAGMSLVAIVVSV

-363 ELALYLLSPFVLVSA
+363 ELALYLLSPFVLVMA
-378 LFPQFSRNGYKIVGA
+378 LFPQFARNGYKIVGA

-399 AKIGSGFLIVLV
+399 AKIGAGFLIVLV
-411 GALQTFTDSFITVN
+411 GALQTFTDSFIPAI

-438 FLVYIVYK
+438 FLVFIVYK
-446 FRGKLFE
+446 YRGKLFE
-453 LVGVSYSRVEGN
+453 FVGVSYLRIEGQ
-465 MPQSMRLSNLREKG
+465 MPQAMRLSNLREKG

-493 MGPMQRLSQR
+493 MGPMQRMSQR
-503 RDVRDEMKTK
+503 RDVRDEMKNK
-513 QAEEKRQQNLS
+513 QADEKRQQNLS
-524 RVREQLLGKEQAK
+524 RVRDQLLGKEQAK
-537 TQKLSDKHKK
+537 TQKLSDKNKK

-559 SKRSDDPKQATVE
+559 SKKSDDPKQSAVE

-589 NHNRVNTAKNKDK
+589 SRVNNPKSKDN
-602 GSDSQDEVAKKREA
+602 GSDSQQEVAKKREA

-622 GDQETQPQPK
+622 GDQATQSQPK
-632 TLDKVP
+632 TLNKVP
-638 DKPIFEQSKTP
+638 DNHNNFEQSKTP
-649 KRQEIAKERSK
+649 KRQEIANDQKK
-660 TVDRDKIA
+660 TVNRDKIA
-668 RELLAERGKQKVQK
+668 RELLAERDKQKEQK
-682 QQLRDDKVSQLKN
+682 QKLRDEKGSQLKN
-695 KFGKENS
+695 KFGKDNS

>member
-15 CRKLI
+15 FRKLI

-37 ADDSSSSSSTLV
+37 ADDSSNSNSSLI

-78 SGDTNTTDTSFKA
+78 SGDTSATDTSFKA

-168 KVKAIFD
+168 KVKSIFD
-175 EGKVLFGGLALIV
+175 QGKLLFGGLAIIV

-202 SSAVRMVVHFLGILL
+202 SSAVRMVVNFVGILL
-217 IATLWYGNGNEL
+217 VATLWYGNGNEL
-229 FNQINQA
+229 FNQINEA

-278 YGKATA
+278 YGQATA
-284 DAVTKSGGNPYQ
+284 DAVSKKGYSPYQ
-296 FISTNNK
+296 LISTNAQ
-303 RDDSKLQTTVSAVAK
+303 RDDEKVQTQVTQLKK
-318 KFPNTLGKNNS
+318 KFPTMGKNNS
-329 FNKAGMSLVAIVVSI
+329 FNKAGMSLVAIVVSV

-363 ELALYLLSPFVLVSA
+363 ELTLYLLSPFVLVMA
-378 LFPQFSRNGYKIVGA
+378 LFPQFARNGYKIVGA

-399 AKIGSGFLIVLV
+399 AKIGAVFLIVLV
-411 GALQTFTDSFITVN
+411 GALQMFTDSFIPAT

-438 FLVYIVYK
+438 FLVFIVYK
-446 FRGKLFE
+446 YRGKLFE
-453 LVGVSYSRVEGN
+453 FLGVSYSRIEGQ
-465 MPQSMRLSNLREKG
+465 MPQAMRLSNLREKG

-493 MGPMQRLSQR
+493 MGPMQRMSQR

-524 RVREQLLGKEQAK
+524 RVRDQLLGKEQAK
-537 TQKLSDKHKK
+537 TQKLSDKNKK

-559 SKRSDDPKQATVE
+559 SKKSDDPKQAKIE

-581 NFEAKQPN
+581 NFEAKQTN
-589 NHNRVNTAKNKDK
+589 SRVNNPKSKDN
-602 GSDSQDEVAKKREA
+602 GSDGQQEVAKKREA

-622 GDQETQPQPK
+622 GDQATQSQPK
-632 TLDKVP
+632 TLNKVP
-638 DKPIFEQSKTP
+638 DNHNNFEQSKTP
-649 KRQEIAKERSK
+649 KRREIANGQKE
-660 TVDRDKIA
+660 TVNRDKIA
-668 RELLAERGKQKVQK
+668 RELLAERDKQKEQK
-682 QQLRDDKVSQLKN
+682 QKLRDEKGSQLKN
-695 KFGKENS
+695 KFGKDNS

>member
-78 SGDTNTTDTSFKA
+78 SGDTSTTDTSFKA

-168 KVKAIFD
+168 KVKSIFD
-175 EGKVLFGGLALIV
+175 QGKLLFGGLAIIV
-188 LAITGFMHFASGRT
+188 LAIMGFMHFASGRT
-202 SSAVRMVVHFLGILL
+202 SSAVRMVVNFVGILL
-217 IATLWYGNGNEL
+217 VATLWYGNGNEL
-229 FNQINQA
+229 FNQINEA

-278 YGKATA
+278 YGKANA
-284 DAVTKSGGNPYQ
+284 DGVIKKGQNPYQ
-296 FISTNNK
+296 FISTNEK
-303 RDDSKLQTTVSAVAK
+303 RDDDKVQTQVTKLKQV
-318 KFPNTLGKNNS
+318 FPTLGKNNS

-363 ELALYLLSPFVLVSA
+363 ELALYLLSPFVLVMA
-378 LFPQFSRNGYKIVGA
+378 LFPQFARNGYKIVGA

-399 AKIGSGFLIVLV
+399 AKIGAGFLIVLV
-411 GALQTFTDSFITVN
+411 GALQTFTDSFIPAT

-438 FLVYIVYK
+438 FLVFIVYK
-446 FRGKLFE
+446 YRGKLFE
-453 LVGVSYSRVEGN
+453 FVGVSYSRIEGQ
-465 MPQSMRLSNLREKG
+465 MPQAMRLSNLREKG

-493 MGPMQRLSQR
+493 MGPMQRMSQR

-524 RVREQLLGKEQAK
+524 RVRDQLLGKEQAK
-537 TQKLSDKHKK
+537 TQKLSDKNKK

-559 SKRSDDPKQATVE
+559 STKSGDSKQAAVE

-589 NHNRVNTAKNKDK
+589 SRVNNPKSKDN
-602 GSDSQDEVAKKREA
+602 GSDSQQEVAKKREA

-622 GDQETQPQPK
+622 GDQATQSQPK
-632 TLDKVP
+632 TLNKVP
-638 DKPIFEQSKTP
+638 DNHNNFEQSKTP
-649 KRQEIAKERSK
+649 KRQEIANDQKK

-668 RELLAERGKQKVQK
+668 RELLAERDKQKEQK
-682 QQLRDDKVSQLKN
+682 QKLRDEKGSQLKN
-695 KFGKENS
+695 KFGKDNS

>member
-49 NQDTLNAIDDASKQA
+49 NQDTLNEIDDASKQA

-78 SGDTNTTDTSFKA
+78 SGDTSTTDTSFKA

-114 GVTDLANNT
+114 GVTDLSNNT

-168 KVKAIFD
+168 KVKSIFNQ
-175 EGKVLFGGLALIV
+175 GKLLFGGLALIV

-202 SSAVRMVVHFLGILL
+202 SSAVRMVVNFVGILL
-217 IATLWYGNGNEL
+217 VATLWYGNGNEL
-229 FNQINQA
+229 FNQINSA
-236 SDAGQAQVLKVIG
+236 SDAGQAQMLKVIG
-249 NSNDNVKPGDT
+249 KSNDNVKPGDT

-278 YGKATA
+278 YGKAIA
-284 DAVTKSGGNPYQ
+284 DGVIKKGQNPYQ
-296 FISTNNK
+296 FISTNEK
-303 RDDSKLQTTVSAVAK
+303 RDDDKVQTQVTKLKQA
-318 KFPNTLGKNNS
+318 FPTLGKNNS

-363 ELALYLLSPFVLVSA
+363 ELALYLLSPFVLVMA
-378 LFPQFSRNGYKIVGA
+378 LFPQFARNGYKIVGA
-393 TIMWGI
+393 TIMWDI
-399 AKIGSGFLIVLV
+399 AKIGGGFLIVLV
-411 GALQTFTDSFITVN
+411 GALQTFTDSFIPAT

-438 FLVYIVYK
+438 FLVFIVYK
-446 FRGKLFE
+446 YRGKLFE
-453 LVGVSYSRVEGN
+453 FVGVSYSRIEGK
-465 MPQSMRLSNLREKG
+465 MPQAMRLSNLREKG

-493 MGPMQRLSQR
+493 MGPMQRMSQTR
-503 RDVRDEMKTK
+503 AVRNEIKMR
-513 QAEEKRQQNLS
+513 QAEEKRQQNLA

-537 TQKLSDKHKK
+537 TQKLSDKNKK
-547 PLTVDEFKKPMD
+547 PLKVDEFKKPMD
-559 SKRSDDPKQATVE
+559 STKSGDSKQAKIE

-589 NHNRVNTAKNKDK
+589 SRVNNPKSKDN
-602 GSDSQDEVAKKREA
+602 GSDSRQEVAKKREA

-622 GDQETQPQPK
+622 GDQATQSQPK
-632 TLDKVP
+632 KLHKVP
-638 DKPIFEQSKTP
+638 DKPNSFEQSKTP
-649 KRQEIAKERSK
+649 TRQVVIQDNAK

-668 RELLAERGKQKVQK
+668 RELLAERDKQKEQK
-682 QQLRDDKVSQLKN
+682 QKLRDEKGSQLKN
-695 KFGKENS
+695 KFGKDNS

>member
-1 MIEMMKGKHMQIKF
+1 MQIKF

-37 ADDSSSSSSTLV
+37 ADDSSNSNSSLI
-49 NQDTLNAIDDASKQA
+49 NQDTLNAIDDATKQA
-64 DKAVDEVTSDAEKK
+64 DKAVGEVVKDAEKK
-78 SGDTNTTDTSFKA
+78 SGDTNTTDTSFTA
-91 SDAQNINKLN
+91 NDAQDIKKLN

-168 KVKAIFD
+168 KVKSIFD
-175 EGKVLFGGLALIV
+175 QGKLLFGGLAIIV

-202 SSAVRMVVHFLGILL
+202 SSAVRMVVNFVGILL
-217 IATLWYGNGNEL
+217 VATLWYGNGNEL
-229 FNQINQA
+229 FNQINEA

-284 DAVTKSGGNPYQ
+284 DAVIKAGGNPYQ
-296 FISTNNK
+296 FISTNTS
-303 RDDSKLQTTVSAVAK
+303 RDDSKVQANVARTVKQFPTLK
-318 KFPNTLGKNNS
+318 KDNS

-363 ELALYLLSPFVLVSA
+363 ELALYLLSPFVLVMA
-378 LFPQFSRNGYKIVGA
+378 LFPQFARNGYKIVGA

-399 AKIGSGFLIVLV
+399 AKIGAGFLIVLV
-411 GALQTFTDSFITVN
+411 GALQTFTDSFIPAT

-438 FLVYIVYK
+438 FLVFIVYK
-446 FRGKLFE
+446 YRGKLFE
-453 LVGVSYSRVEGN
+453 FVGVSYSRIEGQ
-465 MPQSMRLSNLREKG
+465 MPQAMRLSNLREKG

-493 MGPMQRLSQR
+493 MGPMQRMSQR

-524 RVREQLLGKEQAK
+524 RVRDQLLGKEQAK
-537 TQKLSDKHKK
+537 TQKLSDKNKK

-559 SKRSDDPKQATVE
+559 SKKSDDPKQAKIE

-589 NHNRVNTAKNKDK
+589 SR
-602 GSDSQDEVAKKREA
+602 
-616 IKRQLY
+616 
-622 GDQETQPQPK
+622 
-632 TLDKVP
+632 
-638 DKPIFEQSKTP
+638 
-649 KRQEIAKERSK
+649 
-660 TVDRDKIA
+660 
-668 RELLAERGKQKVQK
+668 
-682 QQLRDDKVSQLKN
+682 
-695 KFGKENS
+695 

>member
-1 MIEMMKGKHMQIKF
+1 MKGEYMLITF
-15 CRKLI
+15 FRKLI
-20 ILASFLFVLGFA
+20 ILASFLFVLGVA

-37 ADDSSSSSSTLV
+37 ADGSSISSGTLV

-64 DKAVDEVTSDAEKK
+64 DKAVDEVTNDAEKK
-78 SGDTNTTDTSFKA
+78 SGDTSTTDTSFKA

-168 KVKAIFD
+168 KVKSIFD
-175 EGKVLFGGLALIV
+175 QGKLLFGGLAIIV
-188 LAITGFMHFASGRT
+188 LAIMGFMHFASGRT
-202 SSAVRMVVHFLGILL
+202 SSAVRMVVNFVGILL
-217 IATLWYGNGNEL
+217 VATLWYGNGNEL
-229 FNQINQA
+229 FNQINEA

-278 YGKATA
+278 YSKANA
-284 DAVTKSGGNPYQ
+284 DGVIKKGQNPYQ
-296 FISTNNK
+296 FISTNEK
-303 RDDSKLQTTVSAVAK
+303 RDDDKVQTQVTKLKQV
-318 KFPNTLGKNNS
+318 FPTLGKNNS

-363 ELALYLLSPFVLVSA
+363 ELALYLLSPFVLVMA
-378 LFPQFSRNGYKIVGA
+378 LFPQFARNGYKIVGA

-399 AKIGSGFLIVLV
+399 AKIGAGFLIVLV
-411 GALQTFTDSFITVN
+411 GGLQTFTDSFIPAT

-438 FLVYIVYK
+438 FLVFIVYK
-446 FRGKLFE
+446 YRGKLFE
-453 LVGVSYSRVEGN
+453 FVGVSYSRIEGQ
-465 MPQSMRLSNLREKG
+465 MPQAMRLSNLREKG
-479 QSIKQS
+479 QSIKQF

-493 MGPMQRLSQR
+493 MGPMQRMSQR
-503 RDVRDEMKTK
+503 REVRDEMKTK

-524 RVREQLLGKEQAK
+524 RVRDQLLGKEQAK
-537 TQKLSDKHKK
+537 TQKLSDKNKK

-559 SKRSDDPKQATVE
+559 SKKSDDPKQAKIE

-589 NHNRVNTAKNKDK
+589 SRVNNPKIKDN
-602 GSDSQDEVAKKREA
+602 GSDSQEEVAKKREA
-616 IKRQLY
+616 IKSQLY
-622 GDQETQPQPK
+622 GDPATQSQPK
-632 TLDKVP
+632 TLNKVP
-638 DKPIFEQSKTP
+638 DNHNNFEQSKTP
-649 KRQEIAKERSK
+649 KRQEIANDQKK
-660 TVDRDKIA
+660 TVNRDKIA
-668 RELLAERGKQKVQK
+668 RELLAERDKQKEQK
-682 QQLRDDKVSQLKN
+682 QKLRDEKGSQLKN
-695 KFGKENS
+695 KFGKDNS

>member
-1 MIEMMKGKHMQIKF
+1 MIEMMKGQHMEIKF

-37 ADDSSSSSSTLV
+37 ADDSSNSNSSLI
-49 NQDTLNAIDDASKQA
+49 NQDTLNAIDDATQQA
-64 DKAVDEVTSDAEKK
+64 DKAVGEVVKDAEKK
-78 SGDTNTTDTSFKA
+78 SGDTNTTDTSFTA
-91 SDAQNINKLN
+91 NDAQDIKKLN

-188 LAITGFMHFASGRT
+188 LALTGFMHFASGRT
-202 SSAVRMVVHFLGILL
+202 SSAVRMVVNFVGILL
-217 IATLWYGNGNEL
+217 VATLWYGNGNEL

-278 YGKATA
+278 YGKANA
-284 DAVTKSGGNPYQ
+284 DGVIKKGQNPYQ
-296 FISTNNK
+296 FISTNEK
-303 RDDSKLQTTVSAVAK
+303 RDDDKVQTQVTKLKQV
-318 KFPNTLGKNNS
+318 FPTLGKNNS

-363 ELALYLLSPFVLVSA
+363 ELALYLLSPFVLAMA
-378 LFPQFSRNGYKIVGA
+378 LFPQFARNGYKIVGA

-399 AKIGSGFLIVLV
+399 AKIGAGFLIVLV
-411 GALQTFTDSFITVN
+411 GALQTFTDSFIPAT

-438 FLVYIVYK
+438 FLVFIVYK
-446 FRGKLFE
+446 YRGKLFE
-453 LVGVSYSRVEGN
+453 FVGVSYSRLEGQ
-465 MPQSMRLSNLREKG
+465 MPQAMRLSNLREKG

-493 MGPMQRLSQR
+493 MGPMQRMSQR

-524 RVREQLLGKEQAK
+524 RVRDQLLGKEQAK
-537 TQKLSDKHKK
+537 TQKLSDKNKK

-559 SKRSDDPKQATVE
+559 CKKSGDSKQAKIE

-589 NHNRVNTAKNKDK
+589 SRVNNPKSKDN
-602 GSDSQDEVAKKREA
+602 GSDSQQEVAKKREA

-622 GDQETQPQPK
+622 GAPATQSQPK
-632 TLDKVP
+632 TLNKVP
-638 DKPIFEQSKTP
+638 DKPNSFEQSKTP
-649 KRQEIAKERSK
+649 TRQVVIQDNAK
-660 TVDRDKIA
+660 TVDRDKVA
-668 RELLAERGKQKVQK
+668 RELLAERDKQKEQK
-682 QQLRDDKVSQLKN
+682 QKLRDEKGSQLKN
-695 KFGKENS
+695 KFGKDNS

>member
-1 MIEMMKGKHMQIKF
+1 MQIKF

-49 NQDTLNAIDDASKQA
+49 NQDTLNAIDDATKQA
-64 DKAVDEVTSDAEKK
+64 DKAVGEVVKDAEKK
-78 SGDTNTTDTSFKA
+78 SGDTNTTDTSFTA
-91 SDAQNINKLN
+91 NDAQDIKKLN

-168 KVKAIFD
+168 KVKSIFD
-175 EGKVLFGGLALIV
+175 QGKLLFGGLAIIV

-202 SSAVRMVVHFLGILL
+202 SSAVRMVVNFVGILL
-217 IATLWYGNGNEL
+217 VATLWYGNGNEL
-229 FNQINQA
+229 FNQINSA
-236 SDAGQAQVLKVIG
+236 SDAGQAQMLKVIG

-284 DAVTKSGGNPYQ
+284 NDVIKKLNQNPYQ
-296 FISTNNK
+296 FISTNTNRNEDK
-303 RDDSKLQTTVSAVAK
+303 VQSTVTQIKSKVPALSK
-318 KFPNTLGKNNS
+318 SNS

-363 ELALYLLSPFVLVSA
+363 ELALYLLSPFVLVMA
-378 LFPQFSRNGYKIVGA
+378 LFPQFAHNGYKIVGA

-399 AKIGSGFLIVLV
+399 AKIGAGFLIVLV
-411 GALQTFTDSFITVN
+411 GALQTFTDSFIPAT

-438 FLVYIVYK
+438 FLVFIVYK
-446 FRGKLFE
+446 YRGKLFE
-453 LVGVSYSRVEGN
+453 FVGVSYSRIDGQ
-465 MPQSMRLSNLREKG
+465 MPQAMRLSNLREKG

-493 MGPMQRLSQR
+493 MGPMQRMSQR

-524 RVREQLLGKEQAK
+524 RVRDQLLGKEQAK
-537 TQKLSDKHKK
+537 TQKLSDKNKK

-559 SKRSDDPKQATVE
+559 SKKSDDPKQAKIE

-589 NHNRVNTAKNKDK
+589 SRINNPKSKDN
-602 GSDSQDEVAKKREA
+602 GSDSQQKVAKKREA

-622 GDQETQPQPK
+622 DYPATQSLPK
-632 TLDKVP
+632 TLNKVP
-638 DKPIFEQSKTP
+638 DNHNNFEQSKTP
-649 KRQEIAKERSK
+649 KRQEIANDQKK
-660 TVDRDKIA
+660 TVNRDKIA
-668 RELLAERGKQKVQK
+668 RELLSERDKQNVQK
-682 QQLRDDKVSQLKN
+682 QKLRDEKFSQLKN
-695 KFGKENS
+695 KFGKDNS

>member
-1 MIEMMKGKHMQIKF
+1 MQIKF
-15 CRKLI
+15 CRKLM

-64 DKAVDEVTSDAEKK
+64 DKAVDEVTRDAEKK
-78 SGDTNTTDTSFKA
+78 SGDTSTTDTSFKA

-153 NLSKAFTQAQNAVSG
+153 NLSEAFTQAQNAVSG
-168 KVKAIFD
+168 KVKSIFD
-175 EGKVLFGGLALIV
+175 QGKLLFGGLAIIV

-202 SSAVRMVVHFLGILL
+202 SSAVRMVVNFVGILL
-217 IATLWYGNGNEL
+217 VATLWYGNGNEL
-229 FNQINQA
+229 FNQINEA

-278 YGKATA
+278 YGKAIA
-284 DAVTKSGGNPYQ
+284 DGVIKKGQNPYQ
-296 FISTNNK
+296 FISTNEK
-303 RDDSKLQTTVSAVAK
+303 RDDDKVQTQVTKLKQV
-318 KFPNTLGKNNS
+318 FPTLGKNNS
-329 FNKAGMSLVAIVVSI
+329 FNKAGMSLVAIVVSV
-344 VNAIPYDA
+344 VNAIPYGA

-363 ELALYLLSPFVLVSA
+363 ELALYLLSPFVLVMA
-378 LFPQFSRNGYKIVGA
+378 LFPQFARNGYKIVGA

-399 AKIGSGFLIVLV
+399 AKIGAGFLIVLV
-411 GALQTFTDSFITVN
+411 GALQAFTDSFIPAI

-438 FLVYIVYK
+438 FLVFIVYK
-446 FRGKLFE
+446 YRGKLFE
-453 LVGVSYSRVEGN
+453 FVGVSYSRIEGQ
-465 MPQSMRLSNLREKG
+465 MPQAMRLSNLREKG
-479 QSIKQS
+479 KSIKQS

-493 MGPMQRLSQR
+493 MGPMQRMSQR
-503 RDVRDEMKTK
+503 RDVRDEMKNK
-513 QAEEKRQQNLS
+513 QADEKRQQNLS
-524 RVREQLLGKEQAK
+524 RVRDQLLGKEQAK
-537 TQKLSDKHKK
+537 TQKLSDKNKK

-559 SKRSDDPKQATVE
+559 SKKSDDPKQSAVE

-589 NHNRVNTAKNKDK
+589 SRVNNPKSKDN
-602 GSDSQDEVAKKREA
+602 GSDSQQEVAKKREA

-622 GDQETQPQPK
+622 GDPVTQPQPK
-632 TLDKVP
+632 TLNKVP
-638 DKPIFEQSKTP
+638 DNHNNFEQSKTP
-649 KRQEIAKERSK
+649 KRQEIANDQKK
-660 TVDRDKIA
+660 TVNRDKIA
-668 RELLAERGKQKVQK
+668 RELLAERDKQKEQK
-682 QQLRDDKVSQLKN
+682 QKLRDEKGSQLKN
-695 KFGKENS
+695 KFGKDNS

>member
-49 NQDTLNAIDDASKQA
+49 NQDMLNAIDDASKQA

-168 KVKAIFD
+168 KVKSIFD
-175 EGKVLFGGLALIV
+175 QGKLLFGGLAIIV

-202 SSAVRMVVHFLGILL
+202 SSAVRMVVNFVSILL
-217 IATLWYGNGNEL
+217 VATLWYGNGNEL
-229 FNQINQA
+229 FNQINEA
-236 SDAGQAQVLKVIG
+236 SDAGQAQMLKVIG

-278 YGKATA
+278 YGQATA
-284 DAVTKSGGNPYQ
+284 DAVSKKGYSPYQ
-296 FISTNNK
+296 LISTNAQ
-303 RDDSKLQTTVSAVAK
+303 RDDEKVQTQVTQLKK
-318 KFPNTLGKNNS
+318 KFPTMGKNNS
-329 FNKAGMSLVAIVVSI
+329 FNKAGMSLVAIMVSV

-363 ELALYLLSPFVLVSA
+363 ELALYLLSPFVLVMA
-378 LFPQFSRNGYKIVGA
+378 LFPQFSRNGYKIVGT

-399 AKIGSGFLIVLV
+399 AKIGAGFLIVLV
-411 GALQTFTDSFITVN
+411 GALQTFTDSFIPAT
-425 NFGSYAVNAFLFF
+425 NFGSYAVNALLFF
-438 FLVYIVYK
+438 FLVFIVYK
-446 FRGKLFE
+446 YRGKLFE
-453 LVGVSYSRVEGN
+453 FVGVSYSRIEGQ
-465 MPQSMRLSNLREKG
+465 MPQAMRLSNLREKG
-479 QSIKQS
+479 RSIKQS

-493 MGPMQRLSQR
+493 MGPMQRMSQR
-503 RDVRDEMKTK
+503 RDVRDEMKNK
-513 QAEEKRQQNLS
+513 QADEKRQQNLS
-524 RVREQLLGKEQAK
+524 RVRDQLLGKEQAK
-537 TQKLSDKHKK
+537 TQKLSDKNKK

-559 SKRSDDPKQATVE
+559 SKKSDDTKQSAVE

-581 NFEAKQPN
+581 NFEAKQTN
-589 NHNRVNTAKNKDK
+589 SRVNNPKSKDN
-602 GSDSQDEVAKKREA
+602 GSDSQKEVAKKREA

-622 GDQETQPQPK
+622 GAPATQSQPK
-632 TLDKVP
+632 TLNKVP
-638 DKPIFEQSKTP
+638 DNHNNFEQPKTP
-649 KRQEIAKERSK
+649 KRQEIANDQKK

-668 RELLAERGKQKVQK
+668 RELLAERDKQKEQK
-682 QQLRDDKVSQLKN
+682 QKLRDEKVSQLKN
-695 KFGKENS
+695 KFGKDNS

>member
-1 MIEMMKGKHMQIKF
+1 MIEKRKGKHMQIKF

-20 ILASFLFVLGFA
+20 ILASFLFVLCFA

-64 DKAVDEVTSDAEKK
+64 DKAVDKVTSDAEKK
-78 SGDTNTTDTSFKA
+78 SSDTSTTDTSFKA

-123 GMGLAKFFWY
+123 GMGLARFFWY

-153 NLSKAFTQAQNAVSG
+153 NLSKAFTQAQNAVPG
-168 KVKAIFD
+168 NVKSIFD
-175 EGKVLFGGLALIV
+175 QGKLLFGGLAIIV
-188 LAITGFMHFASGRT
+188 LAIMGFMHFASGRT
-202 SSAVRMVVHFLGILL
+202 SSAVRMVVNFVGILL
-217 IATLWYGNGNEL
+217 VATLWYGNGNEL
-229 FNQINQA
+229 FNQINEA

-260 LRVGYFERSIE
+260 VRVGYFERSIE

-284 DAVTKSGGNPYQ
+284 NDVIKKINQNPYQ
-296 FISTNNK
+296 FISTNTNRNEDK
-303 RDDSKLQTTVSAVAK
+303 VQSTVTQIKSKVPALS
-318 KFPNTLGKNNS
+318 KNNS

-363 ELALYLLSPFVLVSA
+363 ELALYLLSPFVLVMA
-378 LFPQFSRNGYKIVGA
+378 LFPQFARNGYKIVGA

-399 AKIGSGFLIVLV
+399 AKIGAGFLIVLV
-411 GALQTFTDSFITVN
+411 GALQTFTDSFIPAT
-425 NFGSYAVNAFLFF
+425 NFGSYAVNALLFF
-438 FLVYIVYK
+438 FLVFIVYK
-446 FRGKLFE
+446 YRGKLFE
-453 LVGVSYSRVEGN
+453 FVGVSYSRLEGQ
-465 MPQSMRLSNLREKG
+465 MPQAMRLANLREKG
-479 QSIKQS
+479 QSINQS

-493 MGPMQRLSQR
+493 MGPMQRMSQR

-524 RVREQLLGKEQAK
+524 RVRDQLLGKEQAK
-537 TQKLSDKHKK
+537 TQKLLDKTKK
-547 PLTVDEFKKPMD
+547 PLTVDEFKKPVD
-559 SKRSDDPKQATVE
+559 SKKADDPNRSKLE

-589 NHNRVNTAKNKDK
+589 SRVNNAKSKDN
-602 GSDSQDEVAKKREA
+602 GSDSQQEVAKKHEA

-622 GDQETQPQPK
+622 GYQATQSQPK
-632 TLDKVP
+632 TRNKVS
-638 DKPIFEQSKTP
+638 DNHNHFEQSKTP
-649 KRQEIAKERSK
+649 KRQEIAHDQKK
-660 TVDRDKIA
+660 TVNRDKIA
-668 RELLAERGKQKVQK
+668 RELLAERDKQKEQK
-682 QQLRDDKVSQLKN
+682 QKLRDEKGSQLKN
-695 KFGKENS
+695 KFGKDNS

>member
-1 MIEMMKGKHMQIKF
+1 MQIKF

-78 SGDTNTTDTSFKA
+78 SGDTNTADNSFKA

-153 NLSKAFTQAQNAVSG
+153 NLSKAFTQAQNSVSS
-168 KVKAIFD
+168 KVKGIFD

-202 SSAVRMVVHFLGILL
+202 SSAVRMVVNFVGILL
-217 IATLWYGNGNEL
+217 VATLWYGNGNEL

-284 DAVTKSGGNPYQ
+284 DAVTKASGNPYQ
-296 FISTNNK
+296 FISTNSS
-303 RDDSKLQTTVSAVAK
+303 RDDEKVQAQVDKQK
-318 KFPNTLGKNNS
+318 KQFPTLAKNNS
-329 FNKAGMSLVAIVVSI
+329 FNKAGMSLVAIVVSV

-411 GALQTFTDSFITVN
+411 GALQKFTDSFVPAT
-425 NFGSYAVNAFLFF
+425 NFGSYAVNALLFF

-453 LVGVSYSRVEGN
+453 FVGVSYSRVEGN

-493 MGPMQRLSQR
+493 MGPMQRMSQR

-524 RVREQLLGKEQAK
+524 RVRDQLLGKEQAK

-559 SKRSDDPKQATVE
+559 SKGFDDQKHSKFE

-589 NHNRVNTAKNKDK
+589 SRVNNPKSKDN
-602 GSDSQDEVAKKREA
+602 QQEVAKNREA

-622 GDQETQPQPK
+622 GDQTTQPQPK

-638 DKPIFEQSKTP
+638 DKPTFDQSKTP
-649 KRQEIAKERSK
+649 KRQEIAKEQSK

-668 RELLAERGKQKVQK
+668 RELLAERDKQKVQK
-682 QQLRDDKVSQLKN
+682 QQLRNEKGSQLKN
-695 KFGKENS
+695 KFGKDNS

>member
-1 MIEMMKGKHMQIKF
+1 MKGEYMLITF
-15 CRKLI
+15 FRKLL
-20 ILASFLFVLGFA
+20 ILASFLFVLGVA

-37 ADDSSSSSSTLV
+37 ADGSSSSSSTLV
-49 NQDTLNAIDDASKQA
+49 NQDTLNAIDDDSKQA
-64 DKAVDEVTSDAEKK
+64 DKAVDEVTNDAEKK
-78 SGDTNTTDTSFKA
+78 SGDTSTTDTSFKA

-153 NLSKAFTQAQNAVSG
+153 NLSKAFTQAQNVVSG
-168 KVKAIFD
+168 KVKSIFD
-175 EGKVLFGGLALIV
+175 QGKLLFGGLAIIV
-188 LAITGFMHFASGRT
+188 LAIMGFMHFASGRT
-202 SSAVRMVVHFLGILL
+202 SSAVRMVVNFVGILL
-217 IATLWYGNGNEL
+217 VATLWYGNGNEL
-229 FNQINQA
+229 FNQINEA

-284 DAVTKSGGNPYQ
+284 DAVTKSCGNPYQ

-363 ELALYLLSPFVLVSA
+363 ELALYLLSPFVLVMA
-378 LFPQFSRNGYKIVGA
+378 LFPQFARNGYKIVGA

-399 AKIGSGFLIVLV
+399 AKIGAGFLIVLV
-411 GALQTFTDSFITVN
+411 GALQTFTDSFIPAT

-438 FLVYIVYK
+438 FLVFIVYK
-446 FRGKLFE
+446 YRGKLFE
-453 LVGVSYSRVEGN
+453 FVGVSYSRIEGQ
-465 MPQSMRLSNLREKG
+465 MPQAMRLSNLREKG

-485 SVGQKISQ
+485 SVGKKISQ
-493 MGPMQRLSQR
+493 MGPMQRMSQR

-524 RVREQLLGKEQAK
+524 RVRDQLLGKEQAK
-537 TQKLSDKHKK
+537 TQKLSDKNKK
-547 PLTVDEFKKPMD
+547 LLTVDEFKKPMD
-559 SKRSDDPKQATVE
+559 SKKPDDPKQAKIE

-581 NFEAKQPN
+581 SFEAKQPN
-589 NHNRVNTAKNKDK
+589 SRVNNPKSKDS
-602 GSDSQDEVAKKREA
+602 GSDSQQEVAKKREA

-622 GDQETQPQPK
+622 GDQATQSQPK
-632 TLDKVP
+632 TLNKVP
-638 DKPIFEQSKTP
+638 DNHNNFEQSKTP
-649 KRQEIAKERSK
+649 KRQEIANDQKK
-660 TVDRDKIA
+660 TVNRDKIA
-668 RELLAERGKQKVQK
+668 RELLAERDKQKEQK
-682 QQLRDDKVSQLKN
+682 QKLRDEKGSQLKN
-695 KFGKENS
+695 KFGKDNS

>member
-1 MIEMMKGKHMQIKF
+1 MLITF
-15 CRKLI
+15 FRKLI
-20 ILASFLFVLGFA
+20 ILASFLFVLGVA

-37 ADDSSSSSSTLV
+37 ADGSSSSSGTLV

-64 DKAVDEVTSDAEKK
+64 DKAVDEVTNDAEKK
-78 SGDTNTTDTSFKA
+78 SGDTSTTDTSFKA

-168 KVKAIFD
+168 KVKSIFD
-175 EGKVLFGGLALIV
+175 QGKLLFGGLAIIV
-188 LAITGFMHFASGRT
+188 LAIMGFMHFASGRT
-202 SSAVRMVVHFLGILL
+202 SSAVRMVVNFVGILL
-217 IATLWYGNGNEL
+217 VATLWYGNGNEL
-229 FNQINQA
+229 FNQINEA

-278 YGKATA
+278 YGQATA
-284 DAVTKSGGNPYQ
+284 DAVSKKGYSPYQ
-296 FISTNNK
+296 LISTNAQ
-303 RDDSKLQTTVSAVAK
+303 RDDEKVQTQVTQLKK
-318 KFPNTLGKNNS
+318 KFPTMGKNNS
-329 FNKAGMSLVAIVVSI
+329 FNKAGMSLVAIVVSV

-363 ELALYLLSPFVLVSA
+363 ELALYLLSPFVLVMA
-378 LFPQFSRNGYKIVGA
+378 LFPQFARNGYKIVGA

-399 AKIGSGFLIVLV
+399 AKIGAGFLIVLV
-411 GALQTFTDSFITVN
+411 GALQTFTDSFIPAI

-438 FLVYIVYK
+438 FLVFIVYK
-446 FRGKLFE
+446 YRGKLFE
-453 LVGVSYSRVEGN
+453 FVGVSYLRIEGQ
-465 MPQSMRLSNLREKG
+465 MPQAMRLSNLREKG

-493 MGPMQRLSQR
+493 MGPMQRMSQR
-503 RDVRDEMKTK
+503 RDVRDEMKNK
-513 QAEEKRQQNLS
+513 QADEKRQQNLS
-524 RVREQLLGKEQAK
+524 RVRDQLLGKEQAK
-537 TQKLSDKHKK
+537 TQKLSDKNKK

-559 SKRSDDPKQATVE
+559 SKKSDDPKQSAVE

-589 NHNRVNTAKNKDK
+589 SRVNNPKSKDN
-602 GSDSQDEVAKKREA
+602 GSDSQQEVAKKREA

-622 GDQETQPQPK
+622 GDQATQSQPK
-632 TLDKVP
+632 TLNKVP
-638 DKPIFEQSKTP
+638 DNHNNFEQSKTP
-649 KRQEIAKERSK
+649 KRQEIANDQKK
-660 TVDRDKIA
+660 TVNRDKIA
-668 RELLAERGKQKVQK
+668 RELLAERDKQKEQK
-682 QQLRDDKVSQLKN
+682 QKLRDEKGSQLKN
-695 KFGKENS
+695 KFGKDNS

>member
-1 MIEMMKGKHMQIKF
+1 MQIKF

-20 ILASFLFVLGFA
+20 ILASFLFVLGFS

-37 ADDSSSSSSTLV
+37 ADDSSNSNSSLI
-49 NQDTLNAIDDASKQA
+49 NQDTLNAIDDATKQA
-64 DKAVDEVTSDAEKK
+64 DKAVGEVVKDAEKK
-78 SGDTNTTDTSFKA
+78 SGDTNTTDTSFTA
-91 SDAQNINKLN
+91 NDAQDIKKLN

-168 KVKAIFD
+168 KVKSIFD
-175 EGKVLFGGLALIV
+175 QGKLLFGGLAIIV

-202 SSAVRMVVHFLGILL
+202 SSAVRMVVNFVGILL
-217 IATLWYGNGNEL
+217 VATLWYGNGNEL

-236 SDAGQAQVLKVIG
+236 SDVGQAQVLKVIG

-284 DAVTKSGGNPYQ
+284 DAVIKAGGNPYQ
-296 FISTNNK
+296 FISTNTS
-303 RDDSKLQTTVSAVAK
+303 RDDSKVQANVARTVKQFPTLK
-318 KFPNTLGKNNS
+318 KDNS

-363 ELALYLLSPFVLVSA
+363 ELALYLLSPFVLVMA
-378 LFPQFSRNGYKIVGA
+378 LFPQFARNGYKIVGA

-399 AKIGSGFLIVLV
+399 AKIGAGFLIVLV
-411 GALQTFTDSFITVN
+411 GALQTFTDSFIPAT

-438 FLVYIVYK
+438 FLVFIVYK
-446 FRGKLFE
+446 YRGKLFE
-453 LVGVSYSRVEGN
+453 FVGVSYSRIEGQ
-465 MPQSMRLSNLREKG
+465 MPQAMRLSNLREKG

-493 MGPMQRLSQR
+493 MGPMQRMSQR

-524 RVREQLLGKEQAK
+524 RVRDQLLGKEQAK
-537 TQKLSDKHKK
+537 TQKLSDKNKK

-559 SKRSDDPKQATVE
+559 STKSGDSKQSAVE

-581 NFEAKQPN
+581 NFEAKQP
-589 NHNRVNTAKNKDK
+589 
-602 GSDSQDEVAKKREA
+602 
-616 IKRQLY
+616 
-622 GDQETQPQPK
+622 
-632 TLDKVP
+632 
-638 DKPIFEQSKTP
+638 
-649 KRQEIAKERSK
+649 
-660 TVDRDKIA
+660 
-668 RELLAERGKQKVQK
+668 
-682 QQLRDDKVSQLKN
+682 
-695 KFGKENS
+695 

>member
-1 MIEMMKGKHMQIKF
+1 MQIKF

-37 ADDSSSSSSTLV
+37 ADDSRNSNSSLI
-49 NQDTLNAIDDASKQA
+49 NQDTLNAIDDATKQA
-64 DKAVDEVTSDAEKK
+64 DKAVGEVVKDAEKK
-78 SGDTNTTDTSFKA
+78 SGDTNTTDTSFTA
-91 SDAQNINKLN
+91 NDAQDIKKLN

-168 KVKAIFD
+168 KVKSIFD
-175 EGKVLFGGLALIV
+175 QGKLLFGGLALIV

-202 SSAVRMVVHFLGILL
+202 SSAVRMVVNFVGILL
-217 IATLWYGNGNEL
+217 VATLWYGNGNEL
-229 FNQINQA
+229 FNQINSA
-236 SDAGQAQVLKVIG
+236 SDAGQAQMLKVIG

-284 DAVTKSGGNPYQ
+284 DAVIKAGGNPYQ
-296 FISTNNK
+296 FISTNTS
-303 RDDSKLQTTVSAVAK
+303 RDDSKVQANVARTVKQFPTLK
-318 KFPNTLGKNNS
+318 KDNS

-363 ELALYLLSPFVLVSA
+363 ELALYLLSPFVLVMA
-378 LFPQFSRNGYKIVGA
+378 LFPQFARNGYKIVGA

-399 AKIGSGFLIVLV
+399 AKIGAGFLIVLV
-411 GALQTFTDSFITVN
+411 GALQTFTDSFIPAT

-438 FLVYIVYK
+438 FLVFIVYK
-446 FRGKLFE
+446 YRGKLFE
-453 LVGVSYSRVEGN
+453 FVGVSYSRIEGQ
-465 MPQSMRLSNLREKG
+465 MPQAMRLSNLRERG

-493 MGPMQRLSQR
+493 MGPMQRMSQR

-524 RVREQLLGKEQAK
+524 RVRDQLLGKEQAK
-537 TQKLSDKHKK
+537 TQKLSDKNKK

-559 SKRSDDPKQATVE
+559 SKKSDDPKQAKIE
-572 KDGVHLPKS
+572 KNGIHLPKS

-589 NHNRVNTAKNKDK
+589 SRVHNPKSKDNA
-602 GSDSQDEVAKKREA
+602 SDSQQEVAKKREA

-622 GDQETQPQPK
+622 GDQATQSQPK
-632 TLDKVP
+632 TLHKVP
-638 DKPIFEQSKTP
+638 DKPNSFEQSKTP
-649 KRQEIAKERSK
+649 TRQVVIQDNAK

-668 RELLAERGKQKVQK
+668 RELLAKRDKQKEQK
-682 QQLRDDKVSQLKN
+682 QKSRDEKVSQLKN
-695 KFGKENS
+695 KFGKDNS

>member
-1 MIEMMKGKHMQIKF
+1 MQIKF

-49 NQDTLNAIDDASKQA
+49 NQDTLNAIDDATKQA
-64 DKAVDEVTSDAEKK
+64 DKAVGEVVKDAEKK

-91 SDAQNINKLN
+91 SDAQDINKLN

-168 KVKAIFD
+168 KVKSIFD
-175 EGKVLFGGLALIV
+175 QGKLLFGGLAIIV

-202 SSAVRMVVHFLGILL
+202 SSAVRMVVNFVGILL
-217 IATLWYGNGNEL
+217 VATLWYGNGNEL
-229 FNQINQA
+229 FNQINSA
-236 SDAGQAQVLKVIG
+236 SDAGQAQMLKVIG

-284 DAVTKSGGNPYQ
+284 NDVIKKLNQNPYQ
-296 FISTNNK
+296 FISTNTNRNEDK
-303 RDDSKLQTTVSAVAK
+303 VQSTVTQIKSKVPALSK
-318 KFPNTLGKNNS
+318 SNS

-363 ELALYLLSPFVLVSA
+363 ELALYLLSPFVLVMA
-378 LFPQFSRNGYKIVGA
+378 LFPQFAHNGYKIVGA

-399 AKIGSGFLIVLV
+399 AKIGAGFLIVLV
-411 GALQTFTDSFITVN
+411 GALQTFTDSFIPAT

-438 FLVYIVYK
+438 FLVFIVYK
-446 FRGKLFE
+446 YRGKLFE
-453 LVGVSYSRVEGN
+453 FVGVSYSRIDGQ
-465 MPQSMRLSNLREKG
+465 MPQAMRLSNLREKG

-493 MGPMQRLSQR
+493 MGPMQRMSQR

-524 RVREQLLGKEQAK
+524 RVRDQLLGKEQAK
-537 TQKLSDKHKK
+537 TQKLSDKNKK

-559 SKRSDDPKQATVE
+559 SKKSDDPKQAKIE

-589 NHNRVNTAKNKDK
+589 SRINNPKSKDN
-602 GSDSQDEVAKKREA
+602 GSDSQQKVAKKREA

-622 GDQETQPQPK
+622 DYPATQSLPK
-632 TLDKVP
+632 TLNKVP
-638 DKPIFEQSKTP
+638 DNHNNFEQSKTP
-649 KRQEIAKERSK
+649 KRQEIANDQKK
-660 TVDRDKIA
+660 TVNRDKIA
-668 RELLAERGKQKVQK
+668 RELLSERDKQNVQK
-682 QQLRDDKVSQLKN
+682 QKLRDEKFSQLKN
-695 KFGKENS
+695 KFGKDNS

>member
-1 MIEMMKGKHMQIKF
+1 MKGEYMLITF
-15 CRKLI
+15 FRKLL
-20 ILASFLFVLGFA
+20 ILASFLFVLGVA

-37 ADDSSSSSSTLV
+37 ADGSSSSSSTLV

-64 DKAVDEVTSDAEKK
+64 DKAVDEVTNEAEKK
-78 SGDTNTTDTSFKA
+78 SGDTSTTDTSFKA

-168 KVKAIFD
+168 KVKSIFD
-175 EGKVLFGGLALIV
+175 EGKVLFGGLAIIV
-188 LAITGFMHFASGRT
+188 LAIMGFMHFASGRT
-202 SSAVRMVVHFLGILL
+202 SSAVRMVVNFFGILL
-217 IATLWYGNGNEL
+217 VATLWYGNGNEL
-229 FNQINQA
+229 FNQINEA

-284 DAVTKSGGNPYQ
+284 DAVTKKGYSPYQ
-296 FISTNNK
+296 LISTNEN
-303 RDDSKLQTTVSAVAK
+303 RDDEKIQAQISKLK
-318 KFPNTLGKNNS
+318 KPFPTFGKNNS
-329 FNKAGMSLVAIVVSI
+329 FNKSGMSLVAIVVSV

-363 ELALYLLSPFVLVSA
+363 ELALYLLSPFVLVMA
-378 LFPQFSRNGYKIVGA
+378 LFPQFARNGYKIVGA

-399 AKIGSGFLIVLV
+399 AKIGAGFLIVLV
-411 GALQTFTDSFITVN
+411 GTLQTFTDSFIPAT

-438 FLVYIVYK
+438 FLVFIVYK
-446 FRGKLFE
+446 YRGKLFE
-453 LVGVSYSRVEGN
+453 FVGVSYSRIEGQ
-465 MPQSMRLSNLREKG
+465 MPQAMRLSNLREKG

-493 MGPMQRLSQR
+493 MGPMQRMSQTR
-503 RDVRDEMKTK
+503 AVRNEMKTK

-524 RVREQLLGKEQAK
+524 RVRDQLLGKEQAK
-537 TQKLSDKHKK
+537 TQKLSDKNKR

-559 SKRSDDPKQATVE
+559 SKKSDDPKQAKIE
-572 KDGVHLPKS
+572 KGGIHLPKS

-589 NHNRVNTAKNKDK
+589 SRVNNPKSKDN
-602 GSDSQDEVAKKREA
+602 GSDSQQEVAKKREA

-622 GDQETQPQPK
+622 GDQATQSQPK
-632 TLDKVP
+632 TLHKVP
-638 DKPIFEQSKTP
+638 DNHNNFEQSKTP
-649 KRQEIAKERSK
+649 KRQEIANDQKK
-660 TVDRDKIA
+660 TVNRDKIA
-668 RELLAERGKQKVQK
+668 RELLAERDKQKEQK
-682 QQLRDDKVSQLKN
+682 QKLRDEKGSQLKN
-695 KFGKENS
+695 KFGKDNS

>member
-1 MIEMMKGKHMQIKF
+1 MIKMMKGKHMQIKF

-32 QTQVS
+32 QMPVS

-78 SGDTNTTDTSFKA
+78 SGDTSTTDTSFKA
-91 SDAQNINKLN
+91 SDGQNINKLN

-153 NLSKAFTQAQNAVSG
+153 NLSKAFTKAQNAVSG
-168 KVKAIFD
+168 KVKSIFD
-175 EGKVLFGGLALIV
+175 EGKVLFGGLAIIV
-188 LAITGFMHFASGRT
+188 LAIMGFMHFASGRT
-202 SSAVRMVVHFLGILL
+202 SSAVRMVVNFVGILL
-217 IATLWYGNGNEL
+217 VATLWYGNGNEL
-229 FNQINQA
+229 FNQINEA

-284 DAVTKSGGNPYQ
+284 DAVTKASGNPYQ
-296 FISTNNK
+296 FISTNSS
-303 RDDSKLQTTVSAVAK
+303 RDDEKVQAQVDKQK
-318 KFPNTLGKNNS
+318 KQFPTLAKNNS

-363 ELALYLLSPFVLVSA
+363 ELALYLLSPFVMVMA
-378 LFPQFSRNGYKIVGA
+378 LFPQFARNGYKIVGA

-399 AKIGSGFLIVLV
+399 AKIGAGFLIVLM
-411 GALQTFTDSFITVN
+411 GALQTFTDSFVPAT
-425 NFGSYAVNAFLFF
+425 NFGSYAVNALLFF
-438 FLVYIVYK
+438 FLVFIVYK
-446 FRGKLFE
+446 YRGKLFE
-453 LVGVSYSRVEGN
+453 FVGVSYSRIEGQ
-465 MPQSMRLSNLREKG
+465 MPQAMRLSNLREKG

-493 MGPMQRLSQR
+493 MGPMQRMSQR

-513 QAEEKRQQNLS
+513 HAKEKRQQNLS
-524 RVREQLLGKEQAK
+524 RVRDQLLGKEQAK
-537 TQKLSDKHKK
+537 TQKLSDKNKK

-559 SKRSDDPKQATVE
+559 SKKSDDPKQSTVE

-589 NHNRVNTAKNKDK
+589 SRVNNPKSKDSR
-602 GSDSQDEVAKKREA
+602 SDSQQEVAKKREA
-616 IKRQLY
+616 IKRKLY

-638 DKPIFEQSKTP
+638 DKPTFEQSKTP
-649 KRQEIAKERSK
+649 KRQEIANDQKK
-660 TVDRDKIA
+660 TVNRDKIA
-668 RELLAERGKQKVQK
+668 RELLAERDKQKEQK
-682 QQLRDDKVSQLKN
+682 QKLRDDKVSQLKN
-695 KFGKENS
+695 KFGKDNS

>member
-1 MIEMMKGKHMQIKF
+1 MKGEYMLITF
-15 CRKLI
+15 FRKLI
-20 ILASFLFVLGFA
+20 ILASFLFVLGVA

-37 ADDSSSSSSTLV
+37 ADGSSSSSGTLV

-64 DKAVDEVTSDAEKK
+64 DKAVDEVTNDAEKK
-78 SGDTNTTDTSFKA
+78 SGDTSTTDTSFKA

-168 KVKAIFD
+168 KVKSIFD
-175 EGKVLFGGLALIV
+175 QGKLLFGGLAIIV

-202 SSAVRMVVHFLGILL
+202 SSAVRMVVNFVGILL
-217 IATLWYGNGNEL
+217 VATLWYGNGNEL
-229 FNQINQA
+229 FNQINEA

-284 DAVTKSGGNPYQ
+284 DAVIKAGGNPYQ
-296 FISTNNK
+296 FISTNTS
-303 RDDSKLQTTVSAVAK
+303 RDDSKVQANVARTVKQFPTLK
-318 KFPNTLGKNNS
+318 KDNS
-329 FNKAGMSLVAIVVSI
+329 FNKAGMSLVAIVASI

-363 ELALYLLSPFVLVSA
+363 ELALYLLSPFVLVMA
-378 LFPQFSRNGYKIVGA
+378 LFPQFARNGYKIVGA

-399 AKIGSGFLIVLV
+399 AKIGAGFLIVLV
-411 GALQTFTDSFITVN
+411 GALQTFTDSFIPAT

-438 FLVYIVYK
+438 FLVFIVYK
-446 FRGKLFE
+446 YRGKLFE
-453 LVGVSYSRVEGN
+453 FVGVSYSRIEGQ
-465 MPQSMRLSNLREKG
+465 MPQAMRLSNLRERG

-493 MGPMQRLSQR
+493 MGPMQRMSQR

-524 RVREQLLGKEQAK
+524 RVRDQLLGKEQAK
-537 TQKLSDKHKK
+537 TQKLSDKNKK

-559 SKRSDDPKQATVE
+559 SKKSDDPKQAKIE
-572 KDGVHLPKS
+572 KNGIHLPKS

-589 NHNRVNTAKNKDK
+589 SRVHNPKSKDNA
-602 GSDSQDEVAKKREA
+602 SDSQQEVAKKREA

-622 GDQETQPQPK
+622 GDQATQSQPK
-632 TLDKVP
+632 TLHKVP
-638 DKPIFEQSKTP
+638 DNHNNFEQSKTP
-649 KRQEIAKERSK
+649 TRQVVIQDNAK

-668 RELLAERGKQKVQK
+668 RELLAERDKQKEQK
-682 QQLRDDKVSQLKN
+682 QKSRDEKVSQLKN
-695 KFGKENS
+695 KFGKDNS

>member
-1 MIEMMKGKHMQIKF
+1 MKGEYMLITF
-15 CRKLI
+15 FRKLL
-20 ILASFLFVLGFA
+20 ILASFLFVLGVA

-37 ADDSSSSSSTLV
+37 ADGSSSSSSTLV

-64 DKAVDEVTSDAEKK
+64 DKAVDEVTNEAEKK
-78 SGDTNTTDTSFKA
+78 SGDTSTTDTSFKA

-168 KVKAIFD
+168 KVKSIFD
-175 EGKVLFGGLALIV
+175 QGKLLFGGLALIV

-202 SSAVRMVVHFLGILL
+202 SSAVRMVVNFFGILL
-217 IATLWYGNGNEL
+217 VATLWYGNGNEL
-229 FNQINQA
+229 FNQINSA
-236 SDAGQAQVLKVIG
+236 SDAGQAQMLKVIG

-278 YGKATA
+278 YGQATA
-284 DAVTKSGGNPYQ
+284 DAVSKKGYSPYQ
-296 FISTNNK
+296 LISTNAQ
-303 RDDSKLQTTVSAVAK
+303 RDDEKVQTQVTQLKK
-318 KFPNTLGKNNS
+318 KFPTMGKNNS
-329 FNKAGMSLVAIVVSI
+329 FNKAGMSLVAIVVSV

-363 ELALYLLSPFVLVSA
+363 ELALYLLSPFVLVMA
-378 LFPQFSRNGYKIVGA
+378 LFPQFARNGYKIVGA

-399 AKIGSGFLIVLV
+399 AKIGAGFLIVLV
-411 GALQTFTDSFITVN
+411 GALQTFTDSFIPAI

-438 FLVYIVYK
+438 FLVFIVYK
-446 FRGKLFE
+446 YRGKLFE
-453 LVGVSYSRVEGN
+453 FVGVSYSRIEGQ
-465 MPQSMRLSNLREKG
+465 MPQAMRLSNLREKG

-493 MGPMQRLSQR
+493 MGPMQRMSQR
-503 RDVRDEMKTK
+503 RDVRDEMKNK
-513 QAEEKRQQNLS
+513 QADEKRQQNLS
-524 RVREQLLGKEQAK
+524 RVRDQLLGKEQAK
-537 TQKLSDKHKK
+537 TQKLSDKNKK

-559 SKRSDDPKQATVE
+559 SKKSDDPKQAKIE

-589 NHNRVNTAKNKDK
+589 SRVNNPKSKDN
-602 GSDSQDEVAKKREA
+602 GSDSQQEVAKKREA

-622 GDQETQPQPK
+622 GDQATQSQPK
-632 TLDKVP
+632 TLNKVP
-638 DKPIFEQSKTP
+638 DNHNNFEQSKTP
-649 KRQEIAKERSK
+649 KRQEIANDQKK
-660 TVDRDKIA
+660 TVNRDKIA
-668 RELLAERGKQKVQK
+668 RELLAERDKQKEQK
-682 QQLRDDKVSQLKN
+682 QKLRDEKGSQLKN
-695 KFGKENS
+695 KFGKDNS